1 MNLFRQQ
8 KFSIRKFNVGIFS
21 ALIATVTFISINPTT
36 ASAAEQNQP
45 AQNQP
50 AQPADANAQPNANA
64 GAQANP
70 AAQPA
75 APANQGQPAAQ
86 PANQGG
92 QANPAGGTAQPA
104 GGAAQP
110 AAGTA
115 QPAGQGNQADP
126 NNAAQAQPGNQAAPA
141 NQAGQGNNQA
151 TPANQTQ
158 PANAPAAA
166 QPAAP
171 VAANAQTQDPNAS
184 NTGEGSINTTLTF
197 DDPAIST
204 DENRQDP
211 TVTVTDK
218 VNGYSLINN
227 GKIGFVNSE
236 LRRSDMFDKNNPQNY
251 QARGNVA
258 ALGRVNANDSTDHGN
273 FNGISK
279 TVNVKP
285 DSELIINFTTMQTNS
300 KQGATN
306 LVIKDAKKNTELA
319 TVNVA
324 KTGTAHLFKVP
335 TDADRLDLQ
344 FIPDNTAVAD
354 ASRITT
360 NKDGYKYYSFIDNV
374 GLFSGSHLYVKNRDL
389 APKATNNK
397 EYTINTEIGNNG
409 NFGASLKSDQFKY
422 EVTLPQGVTYVN
434 DSLTTTFPNGNEDST
449 VLKNMTVNYDQNAN
463 KVTFTSQG
471 VTTAR
476 GTHTKEVLFPDKS
489 LKLSYKVNVAN
500 IDTPKNIDFNEKLTY
515 RTASDVVINNA
526 QPEVTLTAD
535 PFSVAVEMNKDAL
548 QQQVNS
554 QVDNSHYTT
563 ASIAEYNK
571 LKQQAD
577 TILNEDANHVET
589 ANRASQTDIDGL
601 VTKLQA
607 ALIDNQAAIAEL
619 DAKAQEKVTAA
630 QQSKKVT
637 QDEVAALVTKIN
649 NDKNNAIAE
658 INKQTTSQGVTT
670 EKDNGI
676 AVLEQDVITP
686 TVKPQA
692 KQDIIQAVTTRKQQI
707 KKSNASLQDEKDVA
721 NDKIGKIETKAIKD
735 IGAATT
741 NAQVEAI
748 KTKAINDINQTTPAT
763 TAKAAALEEFDEVVQ
778 AQIDQAPLNP
788 DTTNEEVAE
797 AIERINAAKVSGVKA
812 IETTMTAQD
821 LERVKNEEI
830 SKIENITDS
839 TQTKMDAYNEV
850 KQAATAR
857 KAQNATVSNATN
869 EEVAEADAAVE
880 AAQKQGLHDIQVVK
894 SKQEVADTK
903 SKVLDKINAIQTQA
917 KVKPAA
923 DTEVENAYNTRKQE
937 IQNSNASTTEEKQA
951 AYTELDTK
959 KQEARTNLDTA
970 NSNSEVATAKD
981 NGIAAINQVQAA
993 TTKKSDAKAEIAQKA
1008 SERKTAIEAMND
1020 STTEEQQAAK
1030 DKVDQAVVTANADID
1045 NAAAN
1050 ADIDNAAANADVDNA
1065 KTTNE
1070 ATIAAITPDANVK
1083 PAAKQA
1089 IADKVQAQETA
1100 INANNGS
1107 TTEEKEAAKQQVQT
1121 EKTTAD
1127 TAIDGAHSNAEVE
1140 AAKNAEIAKIEAIQ
1154 PATTTKD
1161 DAKQAI
1167 ATKANERK
1175 TAIAQTQ
1182 DITAEEIAAAN
1193 ADVDNAVTQAN
1204 SNIEAANSQNDV
1216 DQAKT
1221 TGETSIDQVTP
1232 TVNKKVTARN
1242 EITAILNNKLQE
1254 IQATPDATDEEKQ
1267 AADAEANTE
1276 NGKANQAISAAITN
1290 AQVDEAKAN
1299 AEAAINAVTPKVVKK
1314 QAAKDEIDQLQA
1326 TQTNVINND
1335 QNATTEEK
1343 EAAIQQLAT
1352 AVTDAKNNI
1361 TAATDDNGVDQAKD
1375 AGKNSIQSTQ
1385 PATAVKLNAKNDVD
1399 QAVTTQNQAIDN
1411 TTGATTE
1418 EKNAAKD
1425 LVLKAKEKAYLD
1437 ILNAQTTN
1445 DVTQIKDQA
1454 VTDIQGITADTTIK
1468 DVAKDELATKANE
1481 QKALIAQTADA
1492 TTEEKEQANQQVDAQ
1507 LTQGNQNIENAQS
1520 IDDVNTAKENA
1531 IQAIDPIQAS
1541 TDVKTNARAELLTE
1555 MQNKITEILS
1565 DNTTTNEEKGKDIEP
1580 VRATYEEGLNNIN
1593 TANTTGDVT
1602 TAKDTAVQKVQ
1613 QLHANPVKKPA
1624 GKTALDQAA
1633 ADRKTQIEQTPNAS
1647 QQEINDA
1654 KQEVDAA
1661 LNQAKTNVDQSSTNE
1676 YVDNAVKEG
1685 KAKINAVKTFSEY
1698 KKDALAKIADAYNAK
1713 VNEADN
1719 SNASTSSEIAEAKQK
1734 LAELKQT
1741 ADQNVNQATSK
1752 DDIEVQIHNDLDN
1765 INDYTI
1771 PTGKKESAT
1780 TDLYAY
1786 ADQKKNNISAD
1797 TNATQDE
1804 KQQAIKQVDQNVQTA
1819 LESINNGVDNGDVD
1833 DALTQG
1839 KAAIDAI
1846 QVDATV
1852 KPKANQ
1858 AIEVKA
1864 EDTKESIDQSDQL
1877 TAEEKTEALAMI
1889 KQITDQAKQGI
1900 TDATTT
1906 AEVEKAKAQGL
1917 EAFDNIQI
1925 DSTEKQKAIEELE
1938 TALDQ
1943 IEAGVNVDAD
1953 ATTEEKEAFTN
1964 ALEDIL
1970 SKATEDISDQTTNA
1984 EIATVKNSA
1993 LEQLKAQRI
2002 NPEVKKNA
2010 LEAIREVVNK
2020 QIEIIKNA
2028 DADASAKEIA
2038 RTDLGRYFDRFAD
2051 KLDKTQTNA
2060 EVAELQNVTIPAIEA
2075 IVPQN
2080 DPDANDTNNGIDN
2093 NDATANSNANATPEN
2108 TGQPNVSETTDNGK
2122 ADASPTTPN
2131 NSDAATGETTA
2142 TSATDDANDKPQANN
2157 NSSVDA
2163 STNSPTMDNDVT
2175 SKPEVESTNNGTTDK
2190 PVTETDNA
2198 TPAES
2203 TTNNNSTTTATNE
2216 NAPTGSTATAPTT
2229 ASTEAASSADS
2240 KDNAS
2245 VNDSKQNAEVN
2256 NSAESQSTNGKVAQP
2271 KSENK
2276 AKAEKDGRDSTN
2288 QSMVESTT
2296 ETLPSADITEPNVPS
2311 NTSKDKEESTTNQTD
2326 AGQLKSETN
2335 VASNEADKS
2344 PSKADTEVSN
2354 KPSTSASS
2362 EAKDKMTSTNV
2373 SQKDDTATADTND
2386 TQTSVGPVAN
2396 NKAKDMQTNDTQK
2409 SVGSVANNKA
2419 TQNDGANASPATVSN
2434 GSNSANQDMLN
2445 VTKPEENKV
2454 KTKSAQQG
2462 KVNKPKQ
2469 QAKTLPDTG
2478 MSHNDDLPYAELALG
2493 AGMAFLIRRFT
2504 KKDQQTEE

>member
-21 ALIATVTFISINPTT
+21 ALIATVTFISTNPTT

-50 AQPADANAQPNANA
+50 AQPADANTQPNANA

-70 AAQPA
+70 TAQPA

-92 QANPAGGTAQPA
+92 QANPAGG
-104 GGAAQP
+104 AAQP
-110 AAGTA
+110 NT

-151 TPANQTQ
+151 TPNNNATPANQTQ

-166 QPAAP
+166 QP
-171 VAANAQTQDPNAS
+171 AANAQTQDPNAS

-397 EYTINTEIGNNG
+397 EFTINTEIGNNG
-409 NFGASLKSDQFKY
+409 NFGASLKADQFKY

-577 TILNEDANHVET
+577 NILNEDANHVET
-589 ANRASQTDIDGL
+589 ANRASQAAIDGL

-735 IGAATT
+735 IDAATT

-748 KTKAINDINQTTPAT
+748 KTKAINDINQTALAT

-797 AIERINAAKVSGVKA
+797 AIERINAAKVSDVKA
-812 IETTMTAQD
+812 IEATTTAQD

-839 TQTKMDAYNEV
+839 TQTKMDAYNDV

-959 KQEARTNLDTA
+959 KQEARTNLDAA
-970 NSNSEVATAKD
+970 NTNSDVTTAKD
-981 NGIAAINQVQAA
+981 NSIAAINQVQAA

-1030 DKVDQAVVTANADID
+1030 DKVDQAVVTANTDID

-1050 ADIDNAAANADVDNA
+1050 TDVDNA

-1083 PAAKQA
+1083 PTAKQA

-1100 INANNGS
+1100 IDAYNGA
-1107 TTEEKEAAKQQVQT
+1107 TTEEKAAAKQQVQT

-1127 TAIDGAHSNAEVE
+1127 AAIDGAHSNAEVE

-1167 ATKANERK
+1167 TTKANERK
-1175 TAIAQTQ
+1175 AAIAQTQ

-1232 TVNKKVTARN
+1232 TVNKKATARN
-1242 EITAILNNKLQE
+1242 EITTILNNKLQA

-1276 NGKANQAISAAITN
+1276 NGKANQAISAATTN

-1299 AEAAINAVTPKVVKK
+1299 AEVAINAVTPKVVKK
-1314 QAAKDEIDQLQA
+1314 QAAKDEIDQLQVA
-1326 TQTNVINND
+1326 QTSVINND
-1335 QNATTEEK
+1335 QNATNEEK

-1385 PATAVKLNAKNDVD
+1385 PATAVKSNAKNEVD

-1425 LVLKAKEKAYLD
+1425 LVLKAKEKAYQD

-1454 VTDIQGITADTTIK
+1454 VADVQGITADTTIK

-1520 IDDVNTAKENA
+1520 IDDVNTAKDNA

-1654 KQEVDAA
+1654 KQEVDAT

-1698 KKDALAKIADAYNAK
+1698 KKDALAKIEAAYNSK

-1771 PTGKKESAT
+1771 PTGKKETAT

-1797 TNATQDE
+1797 TNVTQDE

-1858 AIEVKA
+1858 AIEAKA
-1864 EDTKESIDQSDQL
+1864 EDTKESIDHSDQL

-1889 KQITDQAKQGI
+1889 KQITDQAKKGI
-1900 TDATTT
+1900 NDATTT

-2028 DADASAKEIA
+2028 DASAKEIA

-2051 KLDKTQTNA
+2051 NLDKTQTNA

-2080 DPDANDTNNGIDN
+2080 DPDANDTNNGTDN

-2142 TSATDDANDKPQANN
+2142 TSTNNPSTDDANNKPTANN

-2163 STNSPTMDNDVT
+2163 STDNSATGNGTID
-2175 SKPEVESTNNGTTDK
+2175 KPEVESTNNGTTDK
-2190 PVTETDNA
+2190 PATETDNV

-2203 TTNNNSTTTATNE
+2203 TTNNNSTTATNE

-2240 KDNAS
+2240 KDNAF

-2256 NSAESQSTNGKVAQP
+2256 NSAESQSTNGMVVQP

-2296 ETLPSADITEPNVPS
+2296 ETLPSADITEPKVPS

-2326 AGQLKSETN
+2326 AGHLKSETN
-2335 VASNEADKS
+2335 VASNEVDKS
-2344 PSKADTEVSN
+2344 EGNVDTDVSN
-2354 KPSTSASS
+2354 KPSTSKPS
-2362 EAKDKMTSTNV
+2362 EAKDKATSTED
-2373 SQKDDTATADTND
+2373 SQKADMATADT
-2386 TQTSVGPVAN
+2386 
-2396 NKAKDMQTNDTQK
+2396 KDNQAAIGATAD
-2409 SVGSVANNKA
+2409 VNNKA

-2434 GSNSANQDMLN
+2434 GSNSTNQDMLN
-2445 VTKPEENKV
+2445 VTKTEENKANV
-2454 KTKSAQQG
+2454 KSAQQG

>member
-1 MNLFRQQ
+1 
-8 KFSIRKFNVGIFS
+8 
-21 ALIATVTFISINPTT
+21 
-36 ASAAEQNQP
+36 
-45 AQNQP
+45 
-50 AQPADANAQPNANA
+50 
-64 GAQANP
+64 
-70 AAQPA
+70 
-75 APANQGQPAAQ
+75 
-86 PANQGG
+86 
-92 QANPAGGTAQPA
+92 
-104 GGAAQP
+104 
-110 AAGTA
+110 
-115 QPAGQGNQADP
+115 
-126 NNAAQAQPGNQAAPA
+126 
-141 NQAGQGNNQA
+141 
-151 TPANQTQ
+151 
-158 PANAPAAA
+158 
-166 QPAAP
+166 
-171 VAANAQTQDPNAS
+171 
-184 NTGEGSINTTLTF
+184 
-197 DDPAIST
+197 
-204 DENRQDP
+204 
-211 TVTVTDK
+211 
-218 VNGYSLINN
+218 
-227 GKIGFVNSE
+227 
-236 LRRSDMFDKNNPQNY
+236 
-251 QARGNVA
+251 
-258 ALGRVNANDSTDHGN
+258 
-273 FNGISK
+273 
-279 TVNVKP
+279 
-285 DSELIINFTTMQTNS
+285 
-300 KQGATN
+300 
-306 LVIKDAKKNTELA
+306 
-319 TVNVA
+319 
-324 KTGTAHLFKVP
+324 
-335 TDADRLDLQ
+335 
-344 FIPDNTAVAD
+344 
-354 ASRITT
+354 
-360 NKDGYKYYSFIDNV
+360 
-374 GLFSGSHLYVKNRDL
+374 
-389 APKATNNK
+389 
-397 EYTINTEIGNNG
+397 
-409 NFGASLKSDQFKY
+409 
-422 EVTLPQGVTYVN
+422 
-434 DSLTTTFPNGNEDST
+434 
-449 VLKNMTVNYDQNAN
+449 
-463 KVTFTSQG
+463 
-471 VTTAR
+471 
-476 GTHTKEVLFPDKS
+476 PDKS

-589 ANRASQTDIDGL
+589 ANRASQADIDGL

-735 IGAATT
+735 IDAATT

-748 KTKAINDINQTTPAT
+748 KTKAINDINQTAPAT

-812 IETTMTAQD
+812 IEATTTAQD

-830 SKIENITDS
+830 FKIENITDS
-839 TQTKMDAYNEV
+839 TQTKMDAYKEV

-857 KAQNATVSNATN
+857 KAQNATVSNATD
-869 EEVAEADAAVE
+869 EEVAEANAAVDAAQTE
-880 AAQKQGLHDIQVVK
+880 GLHDIQVVK
-894 SKQEVADTK
+894 SQQEVADTK
-903 SKVLDKINAIQTQA
+903 AKVLDKINAIQTQA
-917 KVKPAA
+917 RVKPAA

-937 IQNSNASTTEEKQA
+937 IQNSNASTTEEKEA
-951 AYTELDTK
+951 AYTELDAK
-959 KQEARTNLDTA
+959 KQEARTNLDAA
-970 NSNSEVATAKD
+970 NTNSAVTTAKD
-981 NGIAAINQVQAA
+981 NSIAAINQVQAA

-1008 SERKTAIEAMND
+1008 SERKTAIEAMNA

-1030 DKVDQAVVTANADID
+1030 EKVDQAVLSANADID

-1050 ADIDNAAANADVDNA
+1050 TDVDNV

-1083 PAAKQA
+1083 PTAKQA

-1100 INANNGS
+1100 IDANNGA
-1107 TTEEKEAAKQQVQT
+1107 TTEEKAAAKQQVQT

-1193 ADVDNAVTQAN
+1193 VNVDNAVTEAN

-1221 TGETSIDQVTP
+1221 TGENSIDQVTP
-1232 TVNKKVTARN
+1232 TVNKKATARN

-1276 NGKANQAISAAITN
+1276 NGKANQAISAATTN

-1314 QAAKDEIDQLQA
+1314 KAAKDEIDQLQA

-1385 PATAVKLNAKNDVD
+1385 PATAVKSNAKNDVD

-1425 LVLKAKEKAYLD
+1425 LVLKAKEKAYQD

-1454 VTDIQGITADTTIK
+1454 VADIQGITADTTIK

-1520 IDDVNTAKENA
+1520 IDDVNTAKDNA

-1555 MQNKITEILS
+1555 MQNKITEIL
-1565 DNTTTNEEKGKDIEP
+1565 NNNETTNEEKGNDIGP
-1580 VRATYEEGLNNIN
+1580 VRAAYEEGLNNIN
-1593 TANTTGDVT
+1593 AATTTGDVT

-1624 GKTALDQAA
+1624 GKKELDQAA
-1633 ADRKTQIEQTPNAS
+1633 ADKKTQIEQTPNAS

-1654 KQEVDAA
+1654 KQEVDTE

-1917 EAFDNIQI
+1917 EAFDYIQI

-1943 IEAGVNVDAD
+1943 IEAGVNVNAD

-2020 QIEIIKNA
+2020 QIEIIKN
-2028 DADASAKEIA
+2028 ADASAKEIA

-2256 NSAESQSTNGKVAQP
+2256 NSAESQSTNDKVAQP

-2344 PSKADTEVSN
+2344 PSKAVTEVSN

-2386 TQTSVGPVAN
+2386 TQ
-2396 NKAKDMQTNDTQK
+2396 K
-2409 SVGSVANNKA
+2409 SVGSAANNKA

-2445 VTKPEENKV
+2445 VTKPEENKA
-2454 KTKSAQQG
+2454 KAKSAQQG

>member
-1 MNLFRQQ
+1 
-8 KFSIRKFNVGIFS
+8 
-21 ALIATVTFISINPTT
+21 
-36 ASAAEQNQP
+36 
-45 AQNQP
+45 
-50 AQPADANAQPNANA
+50 
-64 GAQANP
+64 
-70 AAQPA
+70 
-75 APANQGQPAAQ
+75 
-86 PANQGG
+86 
-92 QANPAGGTAQPA
+92 
-104 GGAAQP
+104 
-110 AAGTA
+110 
-115 QPAGQGNQADP
+115 
-126 NNAAQAQPGNQAAPA
+126 
-141 NQAGQGNNQA
+141 
-151 TPANQTQ
+151 
-158 PANAPAAA
+158 
-166 QPAAP
+166 
-171 VAANAQTQDPNAS
+171 
-184 NTGEGSINTTLTF
+184 
-197 DDPAIST
+197 
-204 DENRQDP
+204 
-211 TVTVTDK
+211 
-218 VNGYSLINN
+218 
-227 GKIGFVNSE
+227 
-236 LRRSDMFDKNNPQNY
+236 MFDKNNPQNY

-335 TDADRLDLQ
+335 TDADRLDLE

-409 NFGASLKSDQFKY
+409 NFGASLKADQFKY

-554 QVDNSHYTT
+554 QVDDSHYTT

-589 ANRASQTDIDGL
+589 ANRASQADIDGL

-607 ALIDNQAAIAEL
+607 ALIDNQAAISEL

-658 INKQTTSQGVTT
+658 INKQTTAQGVTT

-735 IGAATT
+735 IDAATT

-748 KTKAINDINQTTPAT
+748 KTKAINDINQTAPAT

-812 IETTMTAQD
+812 IEATTTAQD
-821 LERVKNEEI
+821 LDRVKNEEI
-830 SKIENITDS
+830 FKIENITDS

-857 KAQNATVSNATN
+857 KAQNATVSNATD
-869 EEVAEADAAVE
+869 EEVAEADAAVD
-880 AAQKQGLHDIQVVK
+880 AAQTEGLHDIQVVK

-903 SKVLDKINAIQTQA
+903 AKVLDKINAIQTQA
-917 KVKPAA
+917 RVKPAA
-923 DTEVENAYNTRKQE
+923 DREVDNAYNTRKQE
-937 IQNSNASTTEEKQA
+937 IQNSNTSTTEEKEA
-951 AYTELDTK
+951 AYTQLDAK
-959 KQEARTNLDTA
+959 KQEARTNLDAA
-970 NSNSEVATAKD
+970 NTNSAVTTAKD

-1030 DKVDQAVVTANADID
+1030 DKVDQAVVNANADID

-1050 ADIDNAAANADVDNA
+1050 NDVDNA

-1083 PAAKQA
+1083 PQAKQA

-1100 INANNGS
+1100 IDANNGA
-1107 TTEEKEAAKQQVQT
+1107 TTEEKTAAKQQVQT

-1175 TAIAQTQ
+1175 AAIAQTQ
-1182 DITAEEIAAAN
+1182 EITAEEIAAAN
-1193 ADVDNAVTQAN
+1193 ANVDNAVTEAN
-1204 SNIEAANSQNDV
+1204 NHIETANSQNEV

-1221 TGETSIDQVTP
+1221 TGEASIDQVTP
-1232 TVNKKVTARN
+1232 TVNKKATARN
-1242 EITAILNNKLQE
+1242 EITTILNNKLQA

-1267 AADAEANTE
+1267 AA
-1276 NGKANQAISAAITN
+1276 
-1290 AQVDEAKAN
+1290 
-1299 AEAAINAVTPKVVKK
+1299 
-1314 QAAKDEIDQLQA
+1314 KDEIDQLQA
-1326 TQTNVINND
+1326 AQTAVINND
-1335 QNATTEEK
+1335 QNATNEEK

-1361 TAATDDNGVDQAKD
+1361 TAATDNNGVDTAKD

-1385 PATAVKLNAKNDVD
+1385 PATAVKSNAKNEVD

-1425 LVLKAKEKAYLD
+1425 LVSKAKEKAYQD

-1454 VTDIQGITADTTIK
+1454 VADIQGITADTTIK
-1468 DVAKDELATKANE
+1468 DVAKDELATKAKE

-1507 LTQGNQNIENAQS
+1507 LTQGNQNIENAKS
-1520 IDDVNTAKENA
+1520 IDDVNTAKDNA

-1541 TDVKTNARAELLTE
+1541 TDVKTNARAELLNE
-1555 MQNKITEILS
+1555 MQNKITEILN

-1580 VRATYEEGLNNIN
+1580 VRAAYEEGLNNIN
-1593 TANTTGDVT
+1593 AATTTGDVT

-1624 GKTALDQAA
+1624 GKTELDQAA
-1633 ADRKTQIEQTPNAS
+1633 ADKKTQIEQTPNAS

-1661 LNQAKTNVDQSSTNE
+1661 LNQAKTNIDQSSTNE

-1786 ADQKKNNISAD
+1786 ADQKKNNILAD

-1819 LESINNGVDNGDVD
+1819 LESINNGVDNSDVE

-1839 KAAIDAI
+1839 KATIDAV

-1858 AIEVKA
+1858 AIDAKA
-1864 EDTKESIDQSDQL
+1864 QETKESIDQSDQL
-1877 TAEEKTEALAMI
+1877 AAEEKTAALATI

-2002 NPEVKKNA
+2002 NPVVKKNA

-2020 QIEIIKNA
+2020 QIEIIENA

-2051 KLDKTQTNA
+2051 KLDKTQTNT
-2060 EVAELQNVTIPAIEA
+2060 EVDELQNVTIPAIEA
-2075 IVPQN
+2075 IVPQK
-2080 DPDANDTNNGIDN
+2080 DPNANDTNSGSDN

-2108 TGQPNVSETTDNGK
+2108 TGQPNVTESTDNAN
-2122 ADASPTTPN
+2122 ADTSSTTTN
-2131 NSDAATGETTA
+2131 NHNDAATGGTTA
-2142 TSATDDANDKPQANN
+2142 TSTDNSATGNGTSDK
-2157 NSSVDA
+2157 S
-2163 STNSPTMDNDVT
+2163 
-2175 SKPEVESTNNGTTDK
+2175 EVESTNNGTTDK
-2190 PVTETDNA
+2190 SATETDNA

-2203 TTNNNSTTTATNE
+2203 ARNNNSTTATNE
-2216 NAPTGSTATAPTT
+2216 NAPTGSTATVPTT
-2229 ASTEAASSADS
+2229 NASTGAASSADS

-2276 AKAEKDGRDSTN
+2276 AKDEKDGRDSTN

-2296 ETLPSADITEPNVPS
+2296 ETLPSADITEPKVPS
-2311 NTSKDKEESTTNQTD
+2311 NTEKDKKESTTNQTD

-2344 PSKADTEVSN
+2344 EGNVDTDVSN
-2354 KPSTSASS
+2354 KPSTSKPS
-2362 EAKDKMTSTNV
+2362 EAKDKATSTED
-2373 SQKDDTATADTND
+2373 SQKADMATSDKKDNQAAIGATAD
-2386 TQTSVGPVAN
+2386 V
-2396 NKAKDMQTNDTQK
+2396 
-2409 SVGSVANNKA
+2409 NNKA

-2434 GSNSANQDMLN
+2434 GSNSANQDMLK
-2445 VTKPEENKV
+2445 VTNTDKHQAKA
-2454 KTKSAQQG
+2454 TSAQQG
-2462 KVNKPKQ
+2462 KENKAKQ

-2478 MSHNDDLPYAELALG
+2478 MSHNDDLPYVELALG

>member
-21 ALIATVTFISINPTT
+21 ALIATVTFISTNPTT

-45 AQNQP
+45 ALNQP
-50 AQPADANAQPNANA
+50 AQPADANTQPNANA

-92 QANPAGGTAQPA
+92 QANPAGG
-104 GGAAQP
+104 AAQP
-110 AAGTA
+110 NT

-151 TPANQTQ
+151 TPNNNATPANQTQ
-158 PANAPAAA
+158 PANAPAAV

-171 VAANAQTQDPNAS
+171 VAANVQTQDPNAS

-251 QARGNVA
+251 QAKGNVA

-409 NFGASLKSDQFKY
+409 NFGASLKADQFKY

-489 LKLSYKVNVAN
+489 LKLSYKVNVTN

-589 ANRASQTDIDGL
+589 ANRASQADIDGL
-601 VTKLQA
+601 VNKLQA

-658 INKQTTSQGVTT
+658 INKQTTAQGVTT

-735 IGAATT
+735 IDAATT
-741 NAQVEAI
+741 NAQVEVI
-748 KTKAINDINQTTPAT
+748 KTKAINDINQTAPSTS
-763 TAKAAALEEFDEVVQ
+763 AKAAALEEFDEVVQ

-812 IETTMTAQD
+812 IEATTTAQD

-830 SKIENITDS
+830 FKIENITDS
-839 TQTKMDAYNEV
+839 TQTKMGAYKEV

-857 KAQNATVSNATN
+857 KTQNATVSNATD
-869 EEVAEADAAVE
+869 EEVAEADAAVD
-880 AAQKQGLHDIQVVK
+880 AAQKEGLHDIQVVK
-894 SKQEVADTK
+894 SQQEVAETK
-903 SKVLDKINAIQTQA
+903 TKVLDKINAIQTQA
-917 KVKPAA
+917 RVKPAA
-923 DTEVENAYNTRKQE
+923 DAAVENAYNTRKQE
-937 IQNSNASTTEEKQA
+937 IQNSNASTTEEKEA
-951 AYTELDTK
+951 AYAELDAK
-959 KQEARTNLDTA
+959 KQEARTNIDAA
-970 NSNSEVATAKD
+970 NSNSDLATAKD
-981 NGIAAINQVQAA
+981 NAIAAINQVQAA
-993 TTKKSDAKAEIAQKA
+993 TTKKADAKAEIAQKA
-1008 SERKTAIEAMND
+1008 SERKTAIEAMNA

-1050 ADIDNAAANADVDNA
+1050 TDVDNA

-1083 PAAKQA
+1083 PTAKQA

-1100 INANNGS
+1100 IDANNGA
-1107 TTEEKEAAKQQVQT
+1107 TTEEKTAAKQQVQT

-1127 TAIDGAHSNAEVE
+1127 AAIDGAHSNAEVE

-1193 ADVDNAVTQAN
+1193 ADVDNAATQAN

-1221 TGETSIDQVTP
+1221 NGETSIDQVTP
-1232 TVNKKVTARN
+1232 TVNKKATARN
-1242 EITAILNNKLQE
+1242 EITTVLNNKLQE

-1267 AADAEANTE
+1267 AAETEANTE
-1276 NGKANQAISAAITN
+1276 NAKANQVITAATTN
-1290 AQVDEAKAN
+1290 AEVDEAKTN
-1299 AEAAINAVTPKVVKK
+1299 AETAINAVTPKVMKK

-1326 TQTNVINND
+1326 AQTAVINND
-1335 QNATTEEK
+1335 QNATNEEK

-1385 PATAVKLNAKNDVD
+1385 PATAVKSNAKNDVD
-1399 QAVTTQNQAIDN
+1399 QAVTAQNQAIDN

-1425 LVLKAKEKAYLD
+1425 LVSKAKEKAYQD

-1454 VTDIQGITADTTIK
+1454 VADIQGITADTTIK
-1468 DVAKDELATKANE
+1468 DVAKDELATKAND
-1481 QKALIAQTADA
+1481 QKAQIAQAADA

-1520 IDDVNTAKENA
+1520 IDDVNTAKDNA
-1531 IQAIDPIQAS
+1531 IQAIDPIQAA
-1541 TDVKTNARAELLTE
+1541 TDVKTNARAELLNE

-1580 VRATYEEGLNNIN
+1580 VRAAYEEGLNNIN
-1593 TANTTGDVT
+1593 AANTTGDVS

-1624 GKTALDQAA
+1624 GKTELDQVAT
-1633 ADRKTQIEQTPNAS
+1633 DKKTQIEQTPNAS

-1698 KKDALAKIADAYNAK
+1698 KKDALAKIEAAYNSK

-1804 KQQAIKQVDQNVQTA
+1804 KQQAINQVNQNVQTA

-1839 KAAIDAI
+1839 KAAIDAV

-1858 AIEVKA
+1858 AIDAKA
-1864 EDTKESIDQSDQL
+1864 EDTKDSIEHSDQL
-1877 TAEEKTEALAMI
+1877 TSEEKAEALATI
-1889 KQITDQAKQGI
+1889 KQITDQAKKGI

-1925 DSTEKQKAIEELE
+1925 DSTHKQQAIEELE
-1938 TALDQ
+1938 TALDK
-1943 IEAGVNVDAD
+1943 IEANVNANTD
-1953 ATTEEKEAFTN
+1953 ATIEEKEAFTN
-1964 ALEDIL
+1964 TLEDIL

-1984 EIATVKNSA
+1984 EIETVKNNA
-1993 LEQLKAQRI
+1993 LEKLKGQQI
-2002 NPEVKKNA
+2002 NPEAKKNA
-2010 LEAIREVVNK
+2010 LKEIENAVNK
-2020 QIEIIKNA
+2020 QKETINNA
-2028 DADASAKEIA
+2028 DANKAAKETA
-2038 RTDLGRYFDRFAD
+2038 LNDLSRSHDRFVED
-2051 KLDKTQTNA
+2051 LVKVQSNA

-2080 DPDANDTNNGIDN
+2080 DPDANDTNNGTDN
-2093 NDATANSNANATPEN
+2093 NDATANSNATPEN

-2122 ADASPTTPN
+2122 ADASPTTSN

-2142 TSATDDANDKPQANN
+2142 TSATDDANDKPQANS

-2203 TTNNNSTTTATNE
+2203 TINNNSTTTATNE

-2276 AKAEKDGRDSTN
+2276 AKAEKDDRDSTN

-2311 NTSKDKEESTTNQTD
+2311 NTSKDKEESTSNQTD

-2335 VASNEADKS
+2335 VASNETDKS
-2344 PSKADTEVSN
+2344 PS
-2354 KPSTSASS
+2354 
-2362 EAKDKMTSTNV
+2362 
-2373 SQKDDTATADTND
+2373 
-2386 TQTSVGPVAN
+2386 
-2396 NKAKDMQTNDTQK
+2396 
-2409 SVGSVANNKA
+2409 
-2419 TQNDGANASPATVSN
+2419 
-2434 GSNSANQDMLN
+2434 
-2445 VTKPEENKV
+2445 
-2454 KTKSAQQG
+2454 
-2462 KVNKPKQ
+2462 
-2469 QAKTLPDTG
+2469 
-2478 MSHNDDLPYAELALG
+2478 
-2493 AGMAFLIRRFT
+2493 
-2504 KKDQQTEE
+2504 

>member
-21 ALIATVTFISINPTT
+21 ALIATVTFISTNPTT

-50 AQPADANAQPNANA
+50 AQPADANTQPNANA

-92 QANPAGGTAQPA
+92 QANPAGG
-104 GGAAQP
+104 AAQP
-110 AAGTA
+110 NT

-151 TPANQTQ
+151 TPNNNATPANQTQ
-158 PANAPAAA
+158 PANAPAAV

-251 QARGNVA
+251 QAKGNVA

-306 LVIKDAKKNTELA
+306 LVIKDTKKNTELA

-354 ASRITT
+354 TSRITT

-409 NFGASLKSDQFKY
+409 NFGASLKADQFKY

-589 ANRASQTDIDGL
+589 ANRASQADIDGL

-735 IGAATT
+735 IDAATT

-748 KTKAINDINQTTPAT
+748 KTKAINDINQTAPAT

-812 IETTMTAQD
+812 IEATTTAQD

-839 TQTKMDAYNEV
+839 TQTKMDAYNDV

-857 KAQNATVSNATN
+857 KTQNATVSNATN
-869 EEVAEADAAVE
+869 EEVAEADAAVD

-951 AYTELDTK
+951 AYTELDAK

-970 NSNSEVATAKD
+970 NTNSDVTTAKD

-1030 DKVDQAVVTANADID
+1030 DKVDQVVVT
-1045 NAAAN
+1045 AN

-1083 PAAKQA
+1083 PTAKQA

-1100 INANNGS
+1100 IDANNGS
-1107 TTEEKEAAKQQVQT
+1107 TTEEKTAAKQQVQT

-1127 TAIDGAHSNAEVE
+1127 AAIDAAHTNAEVE

-1161 DAKQAI
+1161 NAKEAI

-1204 SNIEAANSQNDV
+1204 NNIEAANSQNDV

-1232 TVNKKVTARN
+1232 TVNKKATARN
-1242 EITAILNNKLQE
+1242 EITTILNNKLQA
-1254 IQATPDATDEEKQ
+1254 IQAIAAAT
-1267 AADAEANTE
+1267 
-1276 NGKANQAISAAITN
+1276 TN
-1290 AQVDEAKAN
+1290 ADVDEAKAN

-1335 QNATTEEK
+1335 QNATNEEK

-1385 PATAVKLNAKNDVD
+1385 PATAVKSNAKNDVD

-1425 LVLKAKEKAYLD
+1425 LVLKAKEKAYQD

-1454 VTDIQGITADTTIK
+1454 VADIQGITADTTIK

-1771 PTGKKESAT
+1771 PTGKKETAT

-2386 TQTSVGPVAN
+2386 TQTSVGPDAN
-2396 NKAKDMQTNDTQK
+2396 NKAMQN
-2409 SVGSVANNKA
+2409 G
-2419 TQNDGANASPATVSN
+2419 GANASSATVSN
-2434 GSNSANQDMLN
+2434 GSHSMHQDMLK
-2445 VTKPEENKV
+2445 VTNTDDHQA

>member
-50 AQPADANAQPNANA
+50 AQPADASAQPNANA

-70 AAQPA
+70 TAQPA

-92 QANPAGGTAQPA
+92 QANPAGG
-104 GGAAQP
+104 AAQP
-110 AAGTA
+110 AAGTT

-141 NQAGQGNNQA
+141 NQAGQGNNQATPNNNA

-204 DENRQDP
+204 NDNRQDP
-211 TVTVTDK
+211 TVTVTDH

-409 NFGASLKSDQFKY
+409 NFGASLKADQFKY

-554 QVDNSHYTT
+554 QVDDSHYTT

-589 ANRASQTDIDGL
+589 ANRASQADIDGL

-658 INKQTTSQGVTT
+658 INKQTTAQGVTT

-735 IGAATT
+735 IDATT

-748 KTKAINDINQTTPAT
+748 KTKAINDINQTAPAT

-812 IETTMTAQD
+812 IEATTTAQD

-830 SKIENITDS
+830 FKIENITDS
-839 TQTKMDAYNEV
+839 TQTKMDAYKEV

-857 KAQNATVSNATN
+857 KAQNATVSNATD
-869 EEVAEADAAVE
+869 EEVAEADAAVD
-880 AAQKQGLHDIQVVK
+880 AAQTEGLHDIQVVK
-894 SKQEVADTK
+894 SQQEVADTK
-903 SKVLDKINAIQTQA
+903 AKVLDKINAIQTQA
-917 KVKPAA
+917 RVKPAA

-981 NGIAAINQVQAA
+981 NSIAAINQVQAA

-1030 DKVDQAVVTANADID
+1030 DKVDQAVVNANADID

-1050 ADIDNAAANADVDNA
+1050 NDVDNA

-1083 PAAKQA
+1083 PQAKQA

-1100 INANNGS
+1100 IDANNGA
-1107 TTEEKEAAKQQVQT
+1107 TTEEKTAAKQQVQT

-1127 TAIDGAHSNAEVE
+1127 AAIDGAHSNAEVE

-1175 TAIAQTQ
+1175 AAIAQTQ
-1182 DITAEEIAAAN
+1182 EITAEEIAAAN
-1193 ADVDNAVTQAN
+1193 ANVDNAVTEAN
-1204 SNIEAANSQNDV
+1204 NHIETANSQNEV

-1221 TGETSIDQVTP
+1221 TGEASIDQVTP
-1232 TVNKKVTARN
+1232 TVNKKATARN
-1242 EITAILNNKLQE
+1242 EITTILNNKLQA

-1267 AADAEANTE
+1267 AAETEANTE
-1276 NGKANQAISAAITN
+1276 NAKANQAITAATTN
-1290 AQVDEAKAN
+1290 AEVDEAKTN
-1299 AEAAINAVTPKVVKK
+1299 AEAAINAVTPKVMKK

-1326 TQTNVINND
+1326 AQTAVINND
-1335 QNATTEEK
+1335 QNATNEEK

-1361 TAATDDNGVDQAKD
+1361 TAATDNNGVDTAKD

-1385 PATAVKLNAKNDVD
+1385 PATAVKSNAKNEVD

-1425 LVLKAKEKAYLD
+1425 LVSKAKEKAYQD

-1454 VTDIQGITADTTIK
+1454 VADIQGITADTTIK
-1468 DVAKDELATKANE
+1468 DVAKDELATKAKE

-1520 IDDVNTAKENA
+1520 IDDVNTAKDNA

-1541 TDVKTNARAELLTE
+1541 TDVKTNARAELLNE
-1555 MQNKITEILS
+1555 MQNKITEILN

-1580 VRATYEEGLNNIN
+1580 VRAAYEEGLNNIN
-1593 TANTTGDVT
+1593 AATTTGDVT

-1624 GKTALDQAA
+1624 GKTELDQAA
-1633 ADRKTQIEQTPNAS
+1633 ADKKTQIEQTPNAS

-1661 LNQAKTNVDQSSTNE
+1661 LNQAKTNIDQSSTNE

-1786 ADQKKNNISAD
+1786 ADQKKNNILAD

-1819 LESINNGVDNGDVD
+1819 LESINNGVDNSDVD

-1858 AIEVKA
+1858 AIDDKA
-1864 EDTKESIDQSDQL
+1864 QETKESIDQSDQL
-1877 TAEEKTEALAMI
+1877 TAEEKTAALATI

-1938 TALDQ
+1938 TSLDQ
-1943 IEAGVNVDAD
+1943 IEAGVNVNVD

-2002 NPEVKKNA
+2002 NPVVKKNA

-2060 EVAELQNVTIPAIEA
+2060 EVDELQNVTIPAIEA
-2075 IVPQN
+2075 IVPQK
-2080 DPDANDTNNGIDN
+2080 DPNANDTNSGSDN

-2108 TGQPNVSETTDNGK
+2108 TGQPNVTESTDNAN
-2122 ADASPTTPN
+2122 ADTSSTTTN
-2131 NSDAATGETTA
+2131 NQNDAATGGTTA
-2142 TSATDDANDKPQANN
+2142 TSTN

-2163 STNSPTMDNDVT
+2163 STDNSATG
-2175 SKPEVESTNNGTTDK
+2175 NGTTDK
-2190 PVTETDNA
+2190 PATETDNA
-2198 TPAES
+2198 TPAEG
-2203 TTNNNSTTTATNE
+2203 TRNNNGTATATNE

-2229 ASTEAASSADS
+2229 NASTGAASSADS

-2296 ETLPSADITEPNVPS
+2296 ETLPSADITGPKVPS
-2311 NTSKDKEESTTNQTD
+2311 NTEKDKEESTTNQTD

-2344 PSKADTEVSN
+2344 EGNVDTDVSN

-2362 EAKDKMTSTNV
+2362 EAKEKMTSINV

-2396 NKAKDMQTNDTQK
+2396 NKA
-2409 SVGSVANNKA
+2409 
-2419 TQNDGANASPATVSN
+2419 TQNDGTNASPATVSN

-2445 VTKPEENKV
+2445 VTNTEENKANA
-2454 KTKSAQQG
+2454 KSAQQG
-2462 KVNKPKQ
+2462 KVNKLKQ

>member
-1 MNLFRQQ
+1 
-8 KFSIRKFNVGIFS
+8 
-21 ALIATVTFISINPTT
+21 
-36 ASAAEQNQP
+36 
-45 AQNQP
+45 
-50 AQPADANAQPNANA
+50 
-64 GAQANP
+64 
-70 AAQPA
+70 
-75 APANQGQPAAQ
+75 
-86 PANQGG
+86 
-92 QANPAGGTAQPA
+92 
-104 GGAAQP
+104 
-110 AAGTA
+110 
-115 QPAGQGNQADP
+115 
-126 NNAAQAQPGNQAAPA
+126 
-141 NQAGQGNNQA
+141 
-151 TPANQTQ
+151 
-158 PANAPAAA
+158 
-166 QPAAP
+166 
-171 VAANAQTQDPNAS
+171 
-184 NTGEGSINTTLTF
+184 
-197 DDPAIST
+197 
-204 DENRQDP
+204 
-211 TVTVTDK
+211 
-218 VNGYSLINN
+218 
-227 GKIGFVNSE
+227 
-236 LRRSDMFDKNNPQNY
+236 MFDKNNPQNY

-335 TDADRLDLQ
+335 TDADRLDLE

-409 NFGASLKSDQFKY
+409 NFGASLKADQFKY

-554 QVDNSHYTT
+554 QVDDSHYTT

-589 ANRASQTDIDGL
+589 ANRASQADIDGL

-607 ALIDNQAAIAEL
+607 ALIDNQAAISEL

-658 INKQTTSQGVTT
+658 INKQTTAQGVTT

-735 IGAATT
+735 IDAATT

-748 KTKAINDINQTTPAT
+748 KTKAINDINQTAPAT

-812 IETTMTAQD
+812 IEATTTAQD
-821 LERVKNEEI
+821 LDRVKNEEI
-830 SKIENITDS
+830 FKIENITDS

-857 KAQNATVSNATN
+857 KAQNATVSNATD
-869 EEVAEADAAVE
+869 EEVAEADAAVD
-880 AAQKQGLHDIQVVK
+880 AAQTEGLHDIQVVK

-903 SKVLDKINAIQTQA
+903 AKVLDKINAIQTQA
-917 KVKPAA
+917 RVKPAA
-923 DTEVENAYNTRKQE
+923 DREVDNAYNTRKQE
-937 IQNSNASTTEEKQA
+937 IQNSNTSTTEEKEA
-951 AYTELDTK
+951 AYTQLDAK
-959 KQEARTNLDTA
+959 KQEARTNLDAA
-970 NSNSEVATAKD
+970 NTNSAVTTAKD

-1020 STTEEQQAAK
+1020 STTEEQQ
-1030 DKVDQAVVTANADID
+1030 
-1045 NAAAN
+1045 
-1050 ADIDNAAANADVDNA
+1050 
-1065 KTTNE
+1065 
-1070 ATIAAITPDANVK
+1070 
-1083 PAAKQA
+1083 
-1089 IADKVQAQETA
+1089 
-1100 INANNGS
+1100 
-1107 TTEEKEAAKQQVQT
+1107 AAKQQVQT

-1175 TAIAQTQ
+1175 AAIAQTQ
-1182 DITAEEIAAAN
+1182 EITAEEIAAAN
-1193 ADVDNAVTQAN
+1193 ANVDNAVTEAN
-1204 SNIEAANSQNDV
+1204 NHIETANSQNEV

-1221 TGETSIDQVTP
+1221 TGEASIDQVTP
-1232 TVNKKVTARN
+1232 TVNKKATARN
-1242 EITAILNNKLQE
+1242 EITTILNNKLQA

-1267 AADAEANTE
+1267 AAETEANTE
-1276 NGKANQAISAAITN
+1276 NAKANQAITAATTN
-1290 AQVDEAKAN
+1290 AEVDEAKTN
-1299 AEAAINAVTPKVVKK
+1299 AEAAINAVTPKVMKK

-1326 TQTNVINND
+1326 AQTAVINND
-1335 QNATTEEK
+1335 QNATNEEK

-1361 TAATDDNGVDQAKD
+1361 TAATDNNGVDTAKD

-1385 PATAVKLNAKNDVD
+1385 PATAVKSNAKNEVD

-1425 LVLKAKEKAYLD
+1425 LVSKAKEKAYQD

-1454 VTDIQGITADTTIK
+1454 VADIQGITADTTIK
-1468 DVAKDELATKANE
+1468 DVAKDELATKAKE

-1507 LTQGNQNIENAQS
+1507 LTQGNQNIENAKS
-1520 IDDVNTAKENA
+1520 IDDVNTAKDNA

-1541 TDVKTNARAELLTE
+1541 TDVKTNARAELLNE
-1555 MQNKITEILS
+1555 MQNKITEILN

-1580 VRATYEEGLNNIN
+1580 VRAAYEEGLNNIN
-1593 TANTTGDVT
+1593 AATTTGDVT

-1624 GKTALDQAA
+1624 GKTELDQAA
-1633 ADRKTQIEQTPNAS
+1633 ADKKTQIEQTPNAS

-1661 LNQAKTNVDQSSTNE
+1661 LNQAKTNIDQSSTNE

-1786 ADQKKNNISAD
+1786 ADQKKNNILAD

-1819 LESINNGVDNGDVD
+1819 LESINNGVDNSDVD

-1839 KAAIDAI
+1839 KATIDAV

-1858 AIEVKA
+1858 AIDAKA
-1864 EDTKESIDQSDQL
+1864 QETKESIDQSDQL
-1877 TAEEKTEALAMI
+1877 TAEEKTAALATI

-1970 SKATEDISDQTTNA
+1970 SKATEDISD
-1984 EIATVKNSA
+1984 
-1993 LEQLKAQRI
+1993 
-2002 NPEVKKNA
+2002 
-2010 LEAIREVVNK
+2010 
-2020 QIEIIKNA
+2020 
-2028 DADASAKEIA
+2028 
-2038 RTDLGRYFDRFAD
+2038 
-2051 KLDKTQTNA
+2051 
-2060 EVAELQNVTIPAIEA
+2060 
-2075 IVPQN
+2075 
-2080 DPDANDTNNGIDN
+2080 
-2093 NDATANSNANATPEN
+2093 
-2108 TGQPNVSETTDNGK
+2108 
-2122 ADASPTTPN
+2122 
-2131 NSDAATGETTA
+2131 
-2142 TSATDDANDKPQANN
+2142 
-2157 NSSVDA
+2157 
-2163 STNSPTMDNDVT
+2163 
-2175 SKPEVESTNNGTTDK
+2175 
-2190 PVTETDNA
+2190 
-2198 TPAES
+2198 
-2203 TTNNNSTTTATNE
+2203 
-2216 NAPTGSTATAPTT
+2216 
-2229 ASTEAASSADS
+2229 
-2240 KDNAS
+2240 
-2245 VNDSKQNAEVN
+2245 
-2256 NSAESQSTNGKVAQP
+2256 
-2271 KSENK
+2271 
-2276 AKAEKDGRDSTN
+2276 
-2288 QSMVESTT
+2288 
-2296 ETLPSADITEPNVPS
+2296 
-2311 NTSKDKEESTTNQTD
+2311 
-2326 AGQLKSETN
+2326 
-2335 VASNEADKS
+2335 
-2344 PSKADTEVSN
+2344 
-2354 KPSTSASS
+2354 
-2362 EAKDKMTSTNV
+2362 
-2373 SQKDDTATADTND
+2373 
-2386 TQTSVGPVAN
+2386 
-2396 NKAKDMQTNDTQK
+2396 
-2409 SVGSVANNKA
+2409 
-2419 TQNDGANASPATVSN
+2419 
-2434 GSNSANQDMLN
+2434 
-2445 VTKPEENKV
+2445 
-2454 KTKSAQQG
+2454 
-2462 KVNKPKQ
+2462 
-2469 QAKTLPDTG
+2469 
-2478 MSHNDDLPYAELALG
+2478 
-2493 AGMAFLIRRFT
+2493 
-2504 KKDQQTEE
+2504 

>member
-21 ALIATVTFISINPTT
+21 ALIATVTFISTNPTT

-50 AQPADANAQPNANA
+50 AQPADANTQPNANA

-86 PANQGG
+86 PA
-92 QANPAGGTAQPA
+92 
-104 GGAAQP
+104 
-110 AAGTA
+110 A

-151 TPANQTQ
+151 TPNNNATPANQTQ
-158 PANAPAAA
+158 PANAPAAV

-251 QARGNVA
+251 QAKGNVA

-409 NFGASLKSDQFKY
+409 NFGASLKADQFKY

-589 ANRASQTDIDGL
+589 ANRASQADIDGL

-619 DAKAQEKVTAA
+619 DTKAQEKVTAA

-692 KQDIIQAVTTRKQQI
+692 KQDIIQVVTTRKQQI

-735 IGAATT
+735 IDAATT

-812 IETTMTAQD
+812 IEATTTAQD

-869 EEVAEADAAVE
+869 EEVAEADAAVD

-937 IQNSNASTTEEKQA
+937 IQNSNASTTEEKEA
-951 AYTELDTK
+951 AYTELDAK
-959 KQEARTNLDTA
+959 KQEARTNLDAA
-970 NSNSEVATAKD
+970 NTNSDVTTAKD

-1050 ADIDNAAANADVDNA
+1050 ADVDNA

-1100 INANNGS
+1100 IDANNGS

-1121 EKTTAD
+1121 EKTAAD
-1127 TAIDGAHSNAEVE
+1127 AAIDAAHSNAEVE

-1161 DAKQAI
+1161 NAKEAI

-1204 SNIEAANSQNDV
+1204 SNIEAANSQ
-1216 DQAKT
+1216 
-1221 TGETSIDQVTP
+1221 
-1232 TVNKKVTARN
+1232 
-1242 EITAILNNKLQE
+1242 
-1254 IQATPDATDEEKQ
+1254 
-1267 AADAEANTE
+1267 
-1276 NGKANQAISAAITN
+1276 
-1290 AQVDEAKAN
+1290 
-1299 AEAAINAVTPKVVKK
+1299 
-1314 QAAKDEIDQLQA
+1314 
-1326 TQTNVINND
+1326 
-1335 QNATTEEK
+1335 
-1343 EAAIQQLAT
+1343 
-1352 AVTDAKNNI
+1352 
-1361 TAATDDNGVDQAKD
+1361 
-1375 AGKNSIQSTQ
+1375 
-1385 PATAVKLNAKNDVD
+1385 NDVD

-1771 PTGKKESAT
+1771 PTGKKETAT

-2409 SVGSVANNKA
+2409 SVGSAANNKA

-2445 VTKPEENKV
+2445 VTKPEENKANA
-2454 KTKSAQQG
+2454 KSAQQG
-2462 KVNKPKQ
+2462 KVNKAKQ

>member
-21 ALIATVTFISINPTT
+21 ALIATVTFISTNPTT

-50 AQPADANAQPNANA
+50 AQPADANTQPNANA

-75 APANQGQPAAQ
+75 
-86 PANQGG
+86 NQGG
-92 QANPAGGTAQPA
+92 QANPAGGA
-104 GGAAQP
+104 
-110 AAGTA
+110 A

-141 NQAGQGNNQA
+141 NQAGQGNNQATPNNNA

-251 QARGNVA
+251 QAKGNVA

-273 FNGISK
+273 FNGITK

-409 NFGASLKSDQFKY
+409 NFGASLKADQFKY

-449 VLKNMTVNYDQNAN
+449 VLKNMTVNYDQTAN

-589 ANRASQTDIDGL
+589 ANRASQADIDGL

-619 DAKAQEKVTAA
+619 DTKAQEKVTAA

-735 IGAATT
+735 IDAATTNAATT

-812 IETTMTAQD
+812 IEATTTAQD

-830 SKIENITDS
+830 FKIENITDS
-839 TQTKMDAYNEV
+839 TQTKMDAYKEV
-850 KQAATAR
+850 RQAATAR
-857 KAQNATVSNATN
+857 KAQNATVSNATD
-869 EEVAEADAAVE
+869 EEVAEANAAVDAAQTE
-880 AAQKQGLHDIQVVK
+880 GLHDIQVVK
-894 SKQEVADTK
+894 SQQEVADTK
-903 SKVLDKINAIQTQA
+903 AKVLDKINAIQTQA

-937 IQNSNASTTEEKQA
+937 IQNSNASTTEEKEA
-951 AYTELDTK
+951 AYTELDAK
-959 KQEARTNLDTA
+959 KQEARTNLDAA
-970 NSNSEVATAKD
+970 NTNSDVTTAKD

-1045 NAAAN
+1045 NATAN
-1050 ADIDNAAANADVDNA
+1050 TDVDNA

-1100 INANNGS
+1100 IDANNGS

-1121 EKTTAD
+1121 EKTAAD
-1127 TAIDGAHSNAEVE
+1127 AAIDAAHSNVEVE

-1161 DAKQAI
+1161 NAKQAI

-1232 TVNKKVTARN
+1232 TVNKKATARN

-1276 NGKANQAISAAITN
+1276 NGKANQAISAATTN

-1335 QNATTEEK
+1335 QNATNEEK

-1361 TAATDDNGVDQAKD
+1361 TAATDDNGVDTAKD

-1385 PATAVKLNAKNDVD
+1385 PATAVKSNAKNEVD

-1425 LVLKAKEKAYLD
+1425 LVLKAKEKAYQD

-1454 VTDIQGITADTTIK
+1454 VADIQGITADTTIK

-1520 IDDVNTAKENA
+1520 IDDVNTAKDNA

-1555 MQNKITEILS
+1555 MQNKITEIL
-1565 DNTTTNEEKGKDIEP
+1565 NNNETTNEEKGNDIGP
-1580 VRATYEEGLNNIN
+1580 VRAAYEEGLNNIN
-1593 TANTTGDVT
+1593 AATTTGDVT
-1602 TAKDTAVQKVQ
+1602 AAKDTAVQKVQ

-1624 GKTALDQAA
+1624 GKKELDQAA
-1633 ADRKTQIEQTPNAS
+1633 ADKKTQIEQTPNAS

-1654 KQEVDAA
+1654 KQEVDTE

-1698 KKDALAKIADAYNAK
+1698 KKDALAKIEDAYNAK

-1819 LESINNGVDNGDVD
+1819 LENINNGVDNGDVD

-1839 KAAIDAI
+1839 KAAIDTI

-1858 AIEVKA
+1858 AIEAKA
-1864 EDTKESIDQSDQL
+1864 EDTKESIDHSDQL

-2002 NPEVKKNA
+2002 NPVVKKNA

-2051 KLDKTQTNA
+2051 KLDKTQTNT

-2080 DPDANDTNNGIDN
+2080 DPDANDTNNGTDN

-2131 NSDAATGETTA
+2131 NSDAATGETTV
-2142 TSATDDANDKPQANN
+2142 TSATDDAKDKPQANN
-2157 NSSVDA
+2157 NSSADA

-2386 TQTSVGPVAN
+2386 TQKSVGPVAN

-2409 SVGSVANNKA
+2409 SVGSAANNKA

-2434 GSNSANQDMLN
+2434 GSHSMHQDMLN
-2445 VTKPEENKV
+2445 VTKPEENKANA
-2454 KTKSAQQG
+2454 KSDQQG

>member
-50 AQPADANAQPNANA
+50 AQPADPNAQPNANA

-70 AAQPA
+70 TAQPA
-75 APANQGQPAAQ
+75 APDNQGGQADPA
-86 PANQGG
+86 ANQGG
-92 QANPAGGTAQPA
+92 QANPAGGAVQPN
-104 GGAAQP
+104 
-110 AAGTA
+110 T
-115 QPAGQGNQADP
+115 QPAGQGNQANP

-151 TPANQTQ
+151 TPNNNATPANQTQ
-158 PANAPAAA
+158 PANAPAAV

-171 VAANAQTQDPNAS
+171 VAANEQTQDPNAS

-251 QARGNVA
+251 QAKGNVA

-409 NFGASLKSDQFKY
+409 NFGASLKANQFKY

-449 VLKNMTVNYDQNAN
+449 VLKNMTVNYDQTAN

-619 DAKAQEKVTAA
+619 DTKAQEKIAAA

-735 IGAATT
+735 IDAATT

-812 IETTMTAQD
+812 IEATTTAQD

-830 SKIENITDS
+830 FKIENITDS
-839 TQTKMDAYNEV
+839 TQTKMDAYKEV

-857 KAQNATVSNATN
+857 KAQNATVSNATD
-869 EEVAEADAAVE
+869 EEVAEANAAVDAAQTE
-880 AAQKQGLHDIQVVK
+880 GLHDIQVVK
-894 SKQEVADTK
+894 SQQEVADTK
-903 SKVLDKINAIQTQA
+903 AKVLDKINAIQTQA
-917 KVKPAA
+917 RVKPAA
-923 DTEVENAYNTRKQE
+923 DTEVDNAYNTRKQE
-937 IQNSNASTTEEKQA
+937 IQNSNASTTEEKEA
-951 AYTELDTK
+951 AYTELDAK
-959 KQEARTNLDTA
+959 KQEARTNLDAA
-970 NSNSEVATAKD
+970 NTNSAVTTAKD

-1020 STTEEQQAAK
+1020 STTEEQQAAEE
-1030 DKVDQAVVTANADID
+1030 KVDQAVLSANADID

-1050 ADIDNAAANADVDNA
+1050 TDVDNA

-1083 PAAKQA
+1083 PQAKQA
-1089 IADKVQAQETA
+1089 IADKVQAQE
-1100 INANNGS
+1100 
-1107 TTEEKEAAKQQVQT
+1107 
-1121 EKTTAD
+1121 

-1161 DAKQAI
+1161 NAKQAI

-1232 TVNKKVTARN
+1232 TVNKKTTARN
-1242 EITAILNNKLQE
+1242 EIITTLNNKLQA

-1267 AADAEANTE
+1267 DAETEANTE
-1276 NGKANQAISAAITN
+1276 NAKANQAITAATTN
-1290 AQVDEAKAN
+1290 AEVDEAKTN
-1299 AEAAINAVTPKVVKK
+1299 AESAINAVTPKVMKK

-1326 TQTNVINND
+1326 AQTAVINND

-1361 TAATDDNGVDQAKD
+1361 TAATDNNGVDTAKD

-1385 PATAVKLNAKNDVD
+1385 PATAVKSNAKNDVD

-1411 TTGATTE
+1411 ATGATTE

-1425 LVLKAKEKAYLD
+1425 LVSKAKEKAYQD

-1454 VTDIQGITADTTIK
+1454 VADIQGITADTTIK
-1468 DVAKDELATKANE
+1468 DVAKGELTAKANE

-1520 IDDVNTAKENA
+1520 IDDVNTAKDNA

-1541 TDVKTNARAELLTE
+1541 TDVKTNARAELLNE
-1555 MQNKITEILS
+1555 MQNKITEILN
-1565 DNTTTNEEKGKDIEP
+1565 DNTTTNEEKGKDIGP
-1580 VRATYEEGLNNIN
+1580 VRAAYEEGLNNIN
-1593 TANTTGDVT
+1593 AATTTGDVT
-1602 TAKDTAVQKVQ
+1602 TAKDAAVQKVQ

-1624 GKTALDQAA
+1624 GKTELDQAA
-1633 ADRKTQIEQTPNAS
+1633 ADKKTQIEQTPNAS

-1654 KQEVDAA
+1654 KQEVDTE
-1661 LNQAKTNVDQSSTNE
+1661 LNQAKTNIDQSSTDD
-1676 YVDNAVKEG
+1676 YVDAAVRDG

-1786 ADQKKNNISAD
+1786 ADQKKNNISSD

-1819 LESINNGVDNGDVD
+1819 LESINNGVDNSDVD

-1839 KAAIDAI
+1839 KATIDAV

-1852 KPKANQ
+1852 KAKANQ
-1858 AIEVKA
+1858 AIDAKA
-1864 EDTKESIDQSDQL
+1864 EGTKESIDQSDQL
-1877 TAEEKTEALAMI
+1877 TAEEKTEALATI

-1943 IEAGVNVDAD
+1943 IEAGVNVDSD

-1964 ALEDIL
+1964 ALEEIL

-2051 KLDKTQTNA
+2051 DLDKTQSNA

-2080 DPDANDTNNGIDN
+2080 DSDANHSSSDN
-2093 NDATANSNANATPEN
+2093 NDATANTNANAEPDN
-2108 TGQPNVSETTDNGK
+2108 AGQPNVTESTDNAN
-2122 ADASPTTPN
+2122 ADTSSTTTN
-2131 NSDAATGETTA
+2131 NHNDAATGETTA
-2142 TSATDDANDKPQANN
+2142 TSTNNSSTDDANDKPTANN

-2163 STNSPTMDNDVT
+2163 SIDNSATG
-2175 SKPEVESTNNGTTDK
+2175 NGTTDK
-2190 PVTETDNA
+2190 PA
-2198 TPAES
+2198 TTES
-2203 TTNNNSTTTATNE
+2203 TEKT
-2216 NAPTGSTATAPTT
+2216 
-2229 ASTEAASSADS
+2229 SSADS

-2245 VNDSKQNAEVN
+2245 VNASNQNAEVN
-2256 NSAESQSTNGKVAQP
+2256 NSAESQPTNGKVAQP

-2276 AKAEKDGRDSTN
+2276 AKVEKDGRDSTN

-2311 NTSKDKEESTTNQTD
+2311 NTSKDKEESTSNQTD

-2362 EAKDKMTSTNV
+2362 EAKDKMTSTED
-2373 SQKDDTATADTND
+2373 SQKADMAIADT
-2386 TQTSVGPVAN
+2386 
-2396 NKAKDMQTNDTQK
+2396 KDNQA
-2409 SVGSVANNKA
+2409 SIGSSADANNKA
-2419 TQNDGANASPATVSN
+2419 TQNGGANASSATVSN
-2434 GSNSANQDMLN
+2434 GSHSMHQDMLK
-2445 VTKPEENKV
+2445 VTNTDNHQV

-2462 KVNKPKQ
+2462 KVNKDKQ

>member
-21 ALIATVTFISINPTT
+21 ALIATVTFISTNPTT

-50 AQPADANAQPNANA
+50 AQPADANTQPNANA

-70 AAQPA
+70 TAQPA

-92 QANPAGGTAQPA
+92 QANPAGG
-104 GGAAQP
+104 AAQP
-110 AAGTA
+110 NT

-151 TPANQTQ
+151 TPNNNATPANQTQ

-166 QPAAP
+166 QP
-171 VAANAQTQDPNAS
+171 AANAQTQDPNAS

-397 EYTINTEIGNNG
+397 EFTINTEIGNNG
-409 NFGASLKSDQFKY
+409 NFGASLKADQFKY

-577 TILNEDANHVET
+577 NILNEDANHVET
-589 ANRASQTDIDGL
+589 ANRASQAAIDGL

-735 IGAATT
+735 IDAATT

-748 KTKAINDINQTTPAT
+748 KTKAINDINQTAPAT

-812 IETTMTAQD
+812 IEATTTAQD

-839 TQTKMDAYNEV
+839 TQTKMDAYNDV

-959 KQEARTNLDTA
+959 KQEARTNLDAA
-970 NSNSEVATAKD
+970 NTNSDVTTAKD
-981 NGIAAINQVQAA
+981 NSIAAINQVQAA

-1030 DKVDQAVVTANADID
+1030 DKVDQAVVTANTDID

-1050 ADIDNAAANADVDNA
+1050 TDVDNA

-1083 PAAKQA
+1083 PTAKQA

-1100 INANNGS
+1100 IDAYNGA
-1107 TTEEKEAAKQQVQT
+1107 TTEEKAAAKQQVQT

-1127 TAIDGAHSNAEVE
+1127 AAIDGAHSNAEVE

-1167 ATKANERK
+1167 TTKANERK
-1175 TAIAQTQ
+1175 AAIAQTQ

-1232 TVNKKVTARN
+1232 TVNKKATARN
-1242 EITAILNNKLQE
+1242 EITTILNNKLQA

-1276 NGKANQAISAAITN
+1276 NGKANQAISAATTN

-1299 AEAAINAVTPKVVKK
+1299 AEVAINAVTPKVVKK
-1314 QAAKDEIDQLQA
+1314 QAAKDEIDQLQVA
-1326 TQTNVINND
+1326 QTSVINND
-1335 QNATTEEK
+1335 QNATNEEK

-1385 PATAVKLNAKNDVD
+1385 PATAVKSNAKNEVD

-1425 LVLKAKEKAYLD
+1425 LVLKAKEKAYQD

-1454 VTDIQGITADTTIK
+1454 VADVQGITADTTIK

-1520 IDDVNTAKENA
+1520 IDDVNTAKDNA

-1654 KQEVDAA
+1654 KQEVDAT

-1698 KKDALAKIADAYNAK
+1698 KKDALAKIEAAYNSK

-1734 LAELKQT
+1734 LVELKQT

-1771 PTGKKESAT
+1771 PTGKKETAT

-1804 KQQAIKQVDQNVQTA
+1804 KQQAIKQVDQNVQTV

-1858 AIEVKA
+1858 AIEAKA
-1864 EDTKESIDQSDQL
+1864 EDTKESIDHSDQL

-1889 KQITDQAKQGI
+1889 KQITDQAKKGI
-1900 TDATTT
+1900 NDATTT

-2028 DADASAKEIA
+2028 DASAKEIA

-2051 KLDKTQTNA
+2051 NLDKTQTNA

-2080 DPDANDTNNGIDN
+2080 DPDANDTNNGTDN

-2142 TSATDDANDKPQANN
+2142 TSTNNPSTDDANNKPTANN

-2163 STNSPTMDNDVT
+2163 STDNSATGNGTID
-2175 SKPEVESTNNGTTDK
+2175 KPEVESTNNGTTDK
-2190 PVTETDNA
+2190 PATETDNV

-2203 TTNNNSTTTATNE
+2203 TTNNNSTTATNE

-2240 KDNAS
+2240 KDNAF

-2256 NSAESQSTNGKVAQP
+2256 NSAESQSTNGMVVQP

-2296 ETLPSADITEPNVPS
+2296 ETLPSADITEPKVPS

-2326 AGQLKSETN
+2326 AGHLKSETN
-2335 VASNEADKS
+2335 VASNEVDKS
-2344 PSKADTEVSN
+2344 EGNVDTDVSN
-2354 KPSTSASS
+2354 KPSTSKPS
-2362 EAKDKMTSTNV
+2362 EAKDKATSTED
-2373 SQKDDTATADTND
+2373 SQKADMATADT
-2386 TQTSVGPVAN
+2386 
-2396 NKAKDMQTNDTQK
+2396 KDNQAAIGATAD
-2409 SVGSVANNKA
+2409 VNNKA

-2434 GSNSANQDMLN
+2434 GSNSTNQDMLN
-2445 VTKPEENKV
+2445 VTKTEENKANV
-2454 KTKSAQQG
+2454 KSAQQG

>member
-21 ALIATVTFISINPTT
+21 ALIATVTFISTNPTT

-50 AQPADANAQPNANA
+50 AQPADANTQPNANA

-75 APANQGQPAAQ
+75 
-86 PANQGG
+86 NQGG
-92 QANPAGGTAQPA
+92 QANPAGG
-104 GGAAQP
+104 AAQP
-110 AAGTA
+110 NT

-126 NNAAQAQPGNQAAPA
+126 NNAAQAQPG
-141 NQAGQGNNQA
+141 NQA

-251 QARGNVA
+251 QAKGNVA

-409 NFGASLKSDQFKY
+409 NFGASLKADQFKY

-589 ANRASQTDIDGL
+589 ANRASQADIDGL

-735 IGAATT
+735 IDAATT

-748 KTKAINDINQTTPAT
+748 KTKAINDINQTAPAT

-812 IETTMTAQD
+812 IEATTTAQD

-951 AYTELDTK
+951 AYTELYAK
-959 KQEARTNLDTA
+959 KQEARTNLDAA
-970 NSNSEVATAKD
+970 NTNSDVTTAKD

-1030 DKVDQAVVTANADID
+1030 DKVDQVVVT
-1045 NAAAN
+1045 AN

-1083 PAAKQA
+1083 PTAKQA

-1100 INANNGS
+1100 IDANNGA

-1121 EKTTAD
+1121 EKTAAD
-1127 TAIDGAHSNAEVE
+1127 AAIDAAHSNVEVE

-1161 DAKQAI
+1161 NAKQAI

-1232 TVNKKVTARN
+1232 TVNKKATARN
-1242 EITAILNNKLQE
+1242 EITAILNNKLQA
-1254 IQATPDATDEEKQ
+1254 IQATPDATNEEKQ

-1276 NGKANQAISAAITN
+1276 NGKAIQAIAAATTN
-1290 AQVDEAKAN
+1290 ADVDEAKAN

-1335 QNATTEEK
+1335 QNATNEEK

-1385 PATAVKLNAKNDVD
+1385 PATAVKSNAKNDVD

-1425 LVLKAKEKAYLD
+1425 LVLKAKEKAYQD

-1454 VTDIQGITADTTIK
+1454 VADIQGITADTTIK

-1520 IDDVNTAKENA
+1520 IDDVNTAKDNA

-1555 MQNKITEILS
+1555 MQNKITEIL
-1565 DNTTTNEEKGKDIEP
+1565 NNNETTNEEKGNDIGP
-1580 VRATYEEGLNNIN
+1580 VRAAYEEGLNNIN
-1593 TANTTGDVT
+1593 AATTTADVT

-1624 GKTALDQAA
+1624 GKKELDQAA
-1633 ADRKTQIEQTPNAS
+1633 ADKKTQIEQTPNAS

-1654 KQEVDAA
+1654 KQEIDTE

-2002 NPEVKKNA
+2002 NPVVKKNA

-2020 QIEIIKNA
+2020 QIEIIKN
-2028 DADASAKEIA
+2028 ADASAKEIA

-2051 KLDKTQTNA
+2051 KLDKTQTNT

-2080 DPDANDTNNGIDN
+2080 DPDANDTNNGTDN

-2131 NSDAATGETTA
+2131 NSDAATGETTV
-2142 TSATDDANDKPQANN
+2142 TSATDDAKDKPQANN
-2157 NSSVDA
+2157 NSSADA

-2175 SKPEVESTNNGTTDK
+2175 SKPKVESTNNGTTDK

-2216 NAPTGSTATAPTT
+2216 NAPTGSTTTAPTT

-2311 NTSKDKEESTTNQTD
+2311 NTSKDKEESTSNQTD
-2326 AGQLKSETN
+2326 AGQPKSETN

-2386 TQTSVGPVAN
+2386 TQTSVGPDAN
-2396 NKAKDMQTNDTQK
+2396 NKAMQN
-2409 SVGSVANNKA
+2409 G
-2419 TQNDGANASPATVSN
+2419 GANASSATVSN
-2434 GSNSANQDMLN
+2434 GSHSMHQDMLK
-2445 VTKPEENKV
+2445 VTNTDDHQA

>member
-1 MNLFRQQ
+1 
-8 KFSIRKFNVGIFS
+8 
-21 ALIATVTFISINPTT
+21 
-36 ASAAEQNQP
+36 
-45 AQNQP
+45 
-50 AQPADANAQPNANA
+50 
-64 GAQANP
+64 
-70 AAQPA
+70 
-75 APANQGQPAAQ
+75 
-86 PANQGG
+86 
-92 QANPAGGTAQPA
+92 
-104 GGAAQP
+104 
-110 AAGTA
+110 
-115 QPAGQGNQADP
+115 
-126 NNAAQAQPGNQAAPA
+126 
-141 NQAGQGNNQA
+141 
-151 TPANQTQ
+151 
-158 PANAPAAA
+158 
-166 QPAAP
+166 
-171 VAANAQTQDPNAS
+171 
-184 NTGEGSINTTLTF
+184 
-197 DDPAIST
+197 
-204 DENRQDP
+204 
-211 TVTVTDK
+211 
-218 VNGYSLINN
+218 
-227 GKIGFVNSE
+227 
-236 LRRSDMFDKNNPQNY
+236 
-251 QARGNVA
+251 
-258 ALGRVNANDSTDHGN
+258 
-273 FNGISK
+273 
-279 TVNVKP
+279 
-285 DSELIINFTTMQTNS
+285 
-300 KQGATN
+300 
-306 LVIKDAKKNTELA
+306 
-319 TVNVA
+319 
-324 KTGTAHLFKVP
+324 
-335 TDADRLDLQ
+335 
-344 FIPDNTAVAD
+344 
-354 ASRITT
+354 
-360 NKDGYKYYSFIDNV
+360 
-374 GLFSGSHLYVKNRDL
+374 
-389 APKATNNK
+389 
-397 EYTINTEIGNNG
+397 
-409 NFGASLKSDQFKY
+409 
-422 EVTLPQGVTYVN
+422 
-434 DSLTTTFPNGNEDST
+434 
-449 VLKNMTVNYDQNAN
+449 MTVNYDQNAN

-577 TILNEDANHVET
+577 NILNEDANHVET
-589 ANRASQTDIDGL
+589 ANRASQAAIDGL

-735 IGAATT
+735 IDAATT

-748 KTKAINDINQTTPAT
+748 KTKAINDINQTAPAT

-812 IETTMTAQD
+812 IEATTTAQD

-839 TQTKMDAYNEV
+839 TQTKMDAYNDV

-959 KQEARTNLDTA
+959 KQEARTNLDAA
-970 NSNSEVATAKD
+970 NTNSDVTTAKD
-981 NGIAAINQVQAA
+981 NSIAAINQVQAA

-1030 DKVDQAVVTANADID
+1030 DKVDQAVVTANTDID

-1050 ADIDNAAANADVDNA
+1050 TDVDNA

-1083 PAAKQA
+1083 PTAKQA

-1100 INANNGS
+1100 IDAYNGA
-1107 TTEEKEAAKQQVQT
+1107 TTEEKAAAKQQVQT

-1127 TAIDGAHSNAEVE
+1127 AAIDGAHSNAEVE

-1167 ATKANERK
+1167 TTKANERK
-1175 TAIAQTQ
+1175 AAIAQTQ

-1232 TVNKKVTARN
+1232 TVNKKATARN
-1242 EITAILNNKLQE
+1242 EITTILNNKLQA

-1276 NGKANQAISAAITN
+1276 NGKANQAISAATTN

-1299 AEAAINAVTPKVVKK
+1299 AEVAINAVTPKVVKK
-1314 QAAKDEIDQLQA
+1314 QAAKDEIDQLQVA
-1326 TQTNVINND
+1326 QTSVINND
-1335 QNATTEEK
+1335 QNATNEEK

-1385 PATAVKLNAKNDVD
+1385 PATAVKSNAKNEVD

-1425 LVLKAKEKAYLD
+1425 LVLKAKEKAYQD

-1454 VTDIQGITADTTIK
+1454 VADVQGITADTTIK

-1520 IDDVNTAKENA
+1520 IDDVNTAKDNA

-1593 TANTTGDVT
+1593 TANTSGDVT

-1654 KQEVDAA
+1654 KQEVDAT

-1698 KKDALAKIADAYNAK
+1698 KKDALAKIEAAYNSK

-1771 PTGKKESAT
+1771 PTGKKETAI

-1858 AIEVKA
+1858 AIEAKA
-1864 EDTKESIDQSDQL
+1864 EDTKESIDHSDQL

-1889 KQITDQAKQGI
+1889 KQITDQAKKGI
-1900 TDATTT
+1900 NDATTT

-2028 DADASAKEIA
+2028 DASAKEIA

-2051 KLDKTQTNA
+2051 NLDKTQTNA

-2080 DPDANDTNNGIDN
+2080 DPDANDTNNGTDN

-2142 TSATDDANDKPQANN
+2142 TSTNNPSTDDANNKPTANN

-2163 STNSPTMDNDVT
+2163 STDNSATGNGTID
-2175 SKPEVESTNNGTTDK
+2175 KPEVESTNNGTTDK
-2190 PVTETDNA
+2190 PATETDNV

-2203 TTNNNSTTTATNE
+2203 TTNNNSTTATNE

-2240 KDNAS
+2240 KDNAF

-2256 NSAESQSTNGKVAQP
+2256 NSAESQSTNGMVVQP

-2296 ETLPSADITEPNVPS
+2296 ETLPSADITEPKVPS

-2326 AGQLKSETN
+2326 AGHLKSETN
-2335 VASNEADKS
+2335 VASNEVDKS
-2344 PSKADTEVSN
+2344 EGNVDTDVSN
-2354 KPSTSASS
+2354 KPSTSKPS
-2362 EAKDKMTSTNV
+2362 EAKDKATSTED
-2373 SQKDDTATADTND
+2373 SQKADMATADT
-2386 TQTSVGPVAN
+2386 
-2396 NKAKDMQTNDTQK
+2396 KDNQAAIGATAD
-2409 SVGSVANNKA
+2409 VNNKA

-2434 GSNSANQDMLN
+2434 GSNSTNQDMLN
-2445 VTKPEENKV
+2445 VTKTEENKANV
-2454 KTKSAQQG
+2454 KSAQQG

>member
-21 ALIATVTFISINPTT
+21 ALIATVTFISTNPTT

-50 AQPADANAQPNANA
+50 AQPADANTQPNANA

-70 AAQPA
+70 TAQPA

-92 QANPAGGTAQPA
+92 QANPAGG
-104 GGAAQP
+104 AAQP
-110 AAGTA
+110 NT

-151 TPANQTQ
+151 TPNNNATPANQTQ

-166 QPAAP
+166 QP
-171 VAANAQTQDPNAS
+171 AANAQTQDPNAS

-397 EYTINTEIGNNG
+397 EFTINTEIGNNG
-409 NFGASLKSDQFKY
+409 NFGASLKADQFKY

-577 TILNEDANHVET
+577 NILNEDANHVET
-589 ANRASQTDIDGL
+589 ANRASQAAIDGL

-735 IGAATT
+735 IDAATT

-748 KTKAINDINQTTPAT
+748 KTKAINDINQTAPAT

-812 IETTMTAQD
+812 IEATTTAQD

-839 TQTKMDAYNEV
+839 TQTKMDAYNDV

-959 KQEARTNLDTA
+959 KQEARTNLDAA
-970 NSNSEVATAKD
+970 NTNSDVTTAKD
-981 NGIAAINQVQAA
+981 NSIAAINQVQAA

-1030 DKVDQAVVTANADID
+1030 DKVDQAVVTANTDID

-1050 ADIDNAAANADVDNA
+1050 TDVDNA

-1083 PAAKQA
+1083 PTAKQA

-1100 INANNGS
+1100 IDAYNGA
-1107 TTEEKEAAKQQVQT
+1107 TTEEKAAAKQQVQT

-1127 TAIDGAHSNAEVE
+1127 AAIDGAHSNAEVE

-1167 ATKANERK
+1167 TTKANERK
-1175 TAIAQTQ
+1175 AAIAQTQ

-1232 TVNKKVTARN
+1232 TVNKKATARN
-1242 EITAILNNKLQE
+1242 EITTILNNKLQA

-1276 NGKANQAISAAITN
+1276 NGKANQAISAATTN

-1299 AEAAINAVTPKVVKK
+1299 AEVAINAVTPKVVKK
-1314 QAAKDEIDQLQA
+1314 QAAKDEIDQLQVA
-1326 TQTNVINND
+1326 QTSVINND
-1335 QNATTEEK
+1335 QNATNEEK

-1385 PATAVKLNAKNDVD
+1385 PATAVKSNAKNEVD

-1425 LVLKAKEKAYLD
+1425 LVLKAKEKAYQD

-1454 VTDIQGITADTTIK
+1454 VADVQGITADTTIK

-1520 IDDVNTAKENA
+1520 IDDVNTAKDNA
-1531 IQAIDPIQAS
+1531 IQAIDSIQAS

-1654 KQEVDAA
+1654 KQEVDAT

-1698 KKDALAKIADAYNAK
+1698 KKDALAKIEAAYNSK

-1771 PTGKKESAT
+1771 PTGKKETAT

-1858 AIEVKA
+1858 AIEAKA
-1864 EDTKESIDQSDQL
+1864 EDTKESIDHSDQL

-1889 KQITDQAKQGI
+1889 KQITDQAKKGI
-1900 TDATTT
+1900 NDATTT

-2028 DADASAKEIA
+2028 DASAKEIA

-2051 KLDKTQTNA
+2051 NLDKTQTNA

-2080 DPDANDTNNGIDN
+2080 DPDANDTNNGTDN

-2142 TSATDDANDKPQANN
+2142 TSTNNPSTDDANNKPTANN

-2163 STNSPTMDNDVT
+2163 STDNSATGNGTID
-2175 SKPEVESTNNGTTDK
+2175 KPEVESTNNGTTDK
-2190 PVTETDNA
+2190 PATETDNV

-2203 TTNNNSTTTATNE
+2203 TTNNNSTTATNE

-2240 KDNAS
+2240 KDNAF

-2256 NSAESQSTNGKVAQP
+2256 NSAESQSTNGMVVQP

-2296 ETLPSADITEPNVPS
+2296 ETLPSADITEPKVPS

-2326 AGQLKSETN
+2326 AGHLKSETN
-2335 VASNEADKS
+2335 VASNEVDKS
-2344 PSKADTEVSN
+2344 EGNVDTDVSN
-2354 KPSTSASS
+2354 KPSTSKPS
-2362 EAKDKMTSTNV
+2362 EAKDKATSTED
-2373 SQKDDTATADTND
+2373 SQKADMATADTK
-2386 TQTSVGPVAN
+2386 N
-2396 NKAKDMQTNDTQK
+2396 NQAAIGATAD
-2409 SVGSVANNKA
+2409 VNNKA

-2434 GSNSANQDMLN
+2434 GSNSTNQDMLN
-2445 VTKPEENKV
+2445 VTKTEENKANV
-2454 KTKSAQQG
+2454 KSAQQG

>member
-21 ALIATVTFISINPTT
+21 ALIATVTFISTNPTT

-50 AQPADANAQPNANA
+50 AQPADANTQPNANA

-92 QANPAGGTAQPA
+92 QANPAGG
-104 GGAAQP
+104 AAQP
-110 AAGTA
+110 NT

-151 TPANQTQ
+151 TPNNNATPANQTQ
-158 PANAPAAA
+158 PANAPAAV

-251 QARGNVA
+251 QAKGNVA

-354 ASRITT
+354 TSRITT

-409 NFGASLKSDQFKY
+409 NFGASLKADQFKY

-589 ANRASQTDIDGL
+589 ANRASQADIDGL

-735 IGAATT
+735 IDAATT

-748 KTKAINDINQTTPAT
+748 KTKAINDINQTAPAT

-812 IETTMTAQD
+812 IEATTTAQD

-839 TQTKMDAYNEV
+839 TQTKMDAYNDV

-857 KAQNATVSNATN
+857 KTQNATVSNATN
-869 EEVAEADAAVE
+869 EEVAEADAAVD

-951 AYTELDTK
+951 AYTELDAK
-959 KQEARTNLDTA
+959 KQEARTNLDAA
-970 NSNSEVATAKD
+970 NTNSDVTTAKD

-1030 DKVDQAVVTANADID
+1030 DKVDQVVVT
-1045 NAAAN
+1045 AN

-1083 PAAKQA
+1083 PTAKQA

-1100 INANNGS
+1100 IDANNGS
-1107 TTEEKEAAKQQVQT
+1107 TTEEKTAAKQQVQT

-1127 TAIDGAHSNAEVE
+1127 AAIDAAHTNAEVE

-1161 DAKQAI
+1161 NAKEAI

-1204 SNIEAANSQNDV
+1204 NNIEAANSQNDV

-1232 TVNKKVTARN
+1232 TVNKKATARN
-1242 EITAILNNKLQE
+1242 EITTILNNKLQA
-1254 IQATPDATDEEKQ
+1254 IQATPDATNEEKQ

-1276 NGKANQAISAAITN
+1276 NGKAIQAIAAATTN
-1290 AQVDEAKAN
+1290 ADVDEAKAN

-1335 QNATTEEK
+1335 QNATNEEK

-1385 PATAVKLNAKNDVD
+1385 PATAVKSNAKNDVD

-1425 LVLKAKEKAYLD
+1425 LVLKAKEKAYQD

-1454 VTDIQGITADTTIK
+1454 VADIQGITADTTIK

-1531 IQAIDPIQAS
+1531 IQAS

-1771 PTGKKESAT
+1771 PTGKKETAT

-2386 TQTSVGPVAN
+2386 TQTSVGPDAN
-2396 NKAKDMQTNDTQK
+2396 NKAMQN
-2409 SVGSVANNKA
+2409 G
-2419 TQNDGANASPATVSN
+2419 GANASSATVSN
-2434 GSNSANQDMLN
+2434 GSHSMHQDMLK
-2445 VTKPEENKV
+2445 VTNTDDHQA

>member
-1 MNLFRQQ
+1 
-8 KFSIRKFNVGIFS
+8 
-21 ALIATVTFISINPTT
+21 
-36 ASAAEQNQP
+36 
-45 AQNQP
+45 
-50 AQPADANAQPNANA
+50 
-64 GAQANP
+64 
-70 AAQPA
+70 
-75 APANQGQPAAQ
+75 
-86 PANQGG
+86 
-92 QANPAGGTAQPA
+92 
-104 GGAAQP
+104 
-110 AAGTA
+110 
-115 QPAGQGNQADP
+115 
-126 NNAAQAQPGNQAAPA
+126 
-141 NQAGQGNNQA
+141 
-151 TPANQTQ
+151 
-158 PANAPAAA
+158 
-166 QPAAP
+166 
-171 VAANAQTQDPNAS
+171 
-184 NTGEGSINTTLTF
+184 
-197 DDPAIST
+197 
-204 DENRQDP
+204 
-211 TVTVTDK
+211 
-218 VNGYSLINN
+218 
-227 GKIGFVNSE
+227 
-236 LRRSDMFDKNNPQNY
+236 
-251 QARGNVA
+251 
-258 ALGRVNANDSTDHGN
+258 
-273 FNGISK
+273 
-279 TVNVKP
+279 
-285 DSELIINFTTMQTNS
+285 
-300 KQGATN
+300 
-306 LVIKDAKKNTELA
+306 
-319 TVNVA
+319 
-324 KTGTAHLFKVP
+324 
-335 TDADRLDLQ
+335 
-344 FIPDNTAVAD
+344 
-354 ASRITT
+354 
-360 NKDGYKYYSFIDNV
+360 
-374 GLFSGSHLYVKNRDL
+374 
-389 APKATNNK
+389 
-397 EYTINTEIGNNG
+397 
-409 NFGASLKSDQFKY
+409 
-422 EVTLPQGVTYVN
+422 
-434 DSLTTTFPNGNEDST
+434 
-449 VLKNMTVNYDQNAN
+449 MTVNYDQNAN

-577 TILNEDANHVET
+577 NILNEDANHVET
-589 ANRASQTDIDGL
+589 ANRASQAAIDGL

-735 IGAATT
+735 IDAATT

-748 KTKAINDINQTTPAT
+748 KTKAINDINQTAPAT

-797 AIERINAAKVSGVKA
+797 AIERINAAKVSDVKA
-812 IETTMTAQD
+812 IEATTTAQD

-839 TQTKMDAYNEV
+839 TQTKMDAYNDV

-959 KQEARTNLDTA
+959 KQEARTNLDAA
-970 NSNSEVATAKD
+970 NTNSDVTTAKE
-981 NGIAAINQVQAA
+981 NSIAAINQVQAA

-1030 DKVDQAVVTANADID
+1030 DKVDQAVVTANTDID

-1050 ADIDNAAANADVDNA
+1050 TDVDNA

-1083 PAAKQA
+1083 PTAKQA

-1100 INANNGS
+1100 IDAYNGA
-1107 TTEEKEAAKQQVQT
+1107 TTEEKAAAKQQVQT

-1127 TAIDGAHSNAEVE
+1127 AAIDGAHSNAEVE

-1167 ATKANERK
+1167 TTKANERK
-1175 TAIAQTQ
+1175 AAIAQTQ

-1232 TVNKKVTARN
+1232 TVNKKATARN
-1242 EITAILNNKLQE
+1242 EITTILNNKLQA

-1276 NGKANQAISAAITN
+1276 NGKANQAISAATTN

-1299 AEAAINAVTPKVVKK
+1299 AEVAINAVTPKVVKK
-1314 QAAKDEIDQLQA
+1314 QAAKDEIDQLQVA
-1326 TQTNVINND
+1326 QTSVINND
-1335 QNATTEEK
+1335 QNATNEEK

-1385 PATAVKLNAKNDVD
+1385 PATAVKSNAKNEVD

-1425 LVLKAKEKAYLD
+1425 LVLKAKEKAYQD

-1454 VTDIQGITADTTIK
+1454 VADVQGITADTTIK

-1520 IDDVNTAKENA
+1520 IDDVNTAKDNA

-1654 KQEVDAA
+1654 KQEVDAT

-1698 KKDALAKIADAYNAK
+1698 KKDALAKIEAAYNSK

-1771 PTGKKESAT
+1771 PTGKKETAT

-1858 AIEVKA
+1858 AIEAKA
-1864 EDTKESIDQSDQL
+1864 EDTKESIDHSDQL

-1889 KQITDQAKQGI
+1889 KQITDQAKKGI
-1900 TDATTT
+1900 NDATTT

-2028 DADASAKEIA
+2028 DASAKEIA

-2051 KLDKTQTNA
+2051 NLDKTQTNA

-2080 DPDANDTNNGIDN
+2080 DPDANDTNNGTDN

-2142 TSATDDANDKPQANN
+2142 TSTNNPSTDDANNKPTANN

-2163 STNSPTMDNDVT
+2163 STDNSATGNGTID
-2175 SKPEVESTNNGTTDK
+2175 KPEVESTNNGTTDK
-2190 PVTETDNA
+2190 PATETDNV

-2203 TTNNNSTTTATNE
+2203 TTNNNSTTATNE

-2240 KDNAS
+2240 KDNAF

-2256 NSAESQSTNGKVAQP
+2256 NSAESQSTNGMVVQP

-2296 ETLPSADITEPNVPS
+2296 ETLPSADITEPKVPS

-2326 AGQLKSETN
+2326 AGHLKSETN
-2335 VASNEADKS
+2335 VASNEVDKS
-2344 PSKADTEVSN
+2344 EGNVDTDVSN
-2354 KPSTSASS
+2354 KPSTSKPS
-2362 EAKDKMTSTNV
+2362 EAKDKATSTED
-2373 SQKDDTATADTND
+2373 SQKADMATADT
-2386 TQTSVGPVAN
+2386 
-2396 NKAKDMQTNDTQK
+2396 KDNQAAIGATAD
-2409 SVGSVANNKA
+2409 VNNKA

-2434 GSNSANQDMLN
+2434 GSNSTNQDMLN
-2445 VTKPEENKV
+2445 VTKTEENKANV
-2454 KTKSAQQG
+2454 KSAQQG

>member
-21 ALIATVTFISINPTT
+21 ALIATVTFISTNPTT

-50 AQPADANAQPNANA
+50 AQPADANTQPNANA

-70 AAQPA
+70 TAQPA

-92 QANPAGGTAQPA
+92 QANPAGG
-104 GGAAQP
+104 AAQP
-110 AAGTA
+110 NT

-151 TPANQTQ
+151 TPNNNATPANQTQ

-166 QPAAP
+166 QP
-171 VAANAQTQDPNAS
+171 AANAQTQDPNAS

-397 EYTINTEIGNNG
+397 EFTINTEIGNNG
-409 NFGASLKSDQFKY
+409 NFGASLKADQFKY

-577 TILNEDANHVET
+577 NILNEDANHVET
-589 ANRASQTDIDGL
+589 ANRASQAAIDGL

-735 IGAATT
+735 IDAATT

-748 KTKAINDINQTTPAT
+748 KTKAINDINQTAPAT

-812 IETTMTAQD
+812 IEATTTAQD

-839 TQTKMDAYNEV
+839 TQTKMDAYNDV

-959 KQEARTNLDTA
+959 KQEARTNLDAA
-970 NSNSEVATAKD
+970 NTNSDVTTAKD
-981 NGIAAINQVQAA
+981 NSIAAINQVQAA

-1030 DKVDQAVVTANADID
+1030 DKVDQAVVTANTDID

-1050 ADIDNAAANADVDNA
+1050 TDVDNA

-1083 PAAKQA
+1083 PTAKQA

-1100 INANNGS
+1100 IDAYNGA
-1107 TTEEKEAAKQQVQT
+1107 TTEEKAAAKQQVQT

-1127 TAIDGAHSNAEVE
+1127 AAIDGAHSNAEV
-1140 AAKNAEIAKIEAIQ
+1140 
-1154 PATTTKD
+1154 
-1161 DAKQAI
+1161 
-1167 ATKANERK
+1167 
-1175 TAIAQTQ
+1175 
-1182 DITAEEIAAAN
+1182 
-1193 ADVDNAVTQAN
+1193 
-1204 SNIEAANSQNDV
+1204 EAANSQNDV

-1232 TVNKKVTARN
+1232 TVNKKATARN
-1242 EITAILNNKLQE
+1242 EITTILNNKLQA

-1276 NGKANQAISAAITN
+1276 NGKANQAISAATTN

-1299 AEAAINAVTPKVVKK
+1299 AEVAINAVTPKVVKK
-1314 QAAKDEIDQLQA
+1314 QAAKDEIDQLQVA
-1326 TQTNVINND
+1326 QTSVINND
-1335 QNATTEEK
+1335 QNATNEEK

-1385 PATAVKLNAKNDVD
+1385 PATAVKSNAKNEVD

-1425 LVLKAKEKAYLD
+1425 LVLKAKEKAYQD

-1454 VTDIQGITADTTIK
+1454 VADVQGITADTTIK

-1520 IDDVNTAKENA
+1520 IDDVNTAKDNA

-1654 KQEVDAA
+1654 KQEVDAT

-1698 KKDALAKIADAYNAK
+1698 KKDALAKIEAAYNSK

-1771 PTGKKESAT
+1771 PTGKKETAT

-1804 KQQAIKQVDQNVQTA
+1804 KQQAIKQVDQNVQTV

-1858 AIEVKA
+1858 AIEAKA
-1864 EDTKESIDQSDQL
+1864 EDTKESIDHSDQL

-1889 KQITDQAKQGI
+1889 KQITDQAKKGI
-1900 TDATTT
+1900 NDATTT

-2028 DADASAKEIA
+2028 DASAKEIA

-2051 KLDKTQTNA
+2051 NLDKTQTNA

-2080 DPDANDTNNGIDN
+2080 DPDANDTNNGTDN

-2142 TSATDDANDKPQANN
+2142 TSTNNPSTDDANNKPTANN

-2163 STNSPTMDNDVT
+2163 STDNSATGNGTID
-2175 SKPEVESTNNGTTDK
+2175 KPEVESTNNGTTDK
-2190 PVTETDNA
+2190 PATETDNV

-2203 TTNNNSTTTATNE
+2203 TTNNNSTTATNE

-2240 KDNAS
+2240 KDNAF

-2256 NSAESQSTNGKVAQP
+2256 NSAESQSTNGMVVQP

-2296 ETLPSADITEPNVPS
+2296 ETLPSADITEPKVPS

-2326 AGQLKSETN
+2326 AGHLKSETN
-2335 VASNEADKS
+2335 VASNEVDKS
-2344 PSKADTEVSN
+2344 EGNVDTDVSN
-2354 KPSTSASS
+2354 KPSTSKPS
-2362 EAKDKMTSTNV
+2362 EAKDKATSTED
-2373 SQKDDTATADTND
+2373 SQKADMATADT
-2386 TQTSVGPVAN
+2386 
-2396 NKAKDMQTNDTQK
+2396 KDNQAAIGATAD
-2409 SVGSVANNKA
+2409 VNNKA

-2434 GSNSANQDMLN
+2434 GSNSTNQDMLN
-2445 VTKPEENKV
+2445 VTKTEENKANV
-2454 KTKSAQQG
+2454 KSAQQG

>member
-50 AQPADANAQPNANA
+50 AQPADANTQPNANA

-92 QANPAGGTAQPA
+92 QANPAGGAAQPV

-158 PANAPAAA
+158 PANAPAA

-397 EYTINTEIGNNG
+397 EFTSNTEIGNNG
-409 NFGASLKSDQFKY
+409 NFGASLKADQFKY
-422 EVTLPQGVTYVN
+422 EVTLPQGVTYIN

-449 VLKNMTVNYDQNAN
+449 VLKNMTVNYDQTAN

-589 ANRASQTDIDGL
+589 ANRASQADIDGL

-619 DAKAQEKVTAA
+619 DTKAQEKVTAA

-735 IGAATT
+735 IDAATT

-812 IETTMTAQD
+812 IEATTTAQD

-959 KQEARTNLDTA
+959 KQEARTNLDAA
-970 NSNSEVATAKD
+970 NTNSAVTTAKD

-1030 DKVDQAVVTANADID
+1030 EKVDQAVLSANADID

-1050 ADIDNAAANADVDNA
+1050 TDVDNA

-1083 PAAKQA
+1083 PQAKQA
-1089 IADKVQAQETA
+1089 IADKVQAQEKA
-1100 INANNGS
+1100 IDANNGS
-1107 TTEEKEAAKQQVQT
+1107 TTEEKAAAKQQVQT

-1127 TAIDGAHSNAEVE
+1127 AAIDAAHTNAEVE

-1161 DAKQAI
+1161 NAKEAI

-1232 TVNKKVTARN
+1232 TVNKKATARN

-1276 NGKANQAISAAITN
+1276 NGKAIQAIAAATTN
-1290 AQVDEAKAN
+1290 AQVDEAKTN

-1314 QAAKDEIDQLQA
+1314 QTAKDEIDQLQA

-1335 QNATTEEK
+1335 QN
-1343 EAAIQQLAT
+1343 
-1352 AVTDAKNNI
+1352 
-1361 TAATDDNGVDQAKD
+1361 
-1375 AGKNSIQSTQ
+1375 
-1385 PATAVKLNAKNDVD
+1385 
-1399 QAVTTQNQAIDN
+1399 
-1411 TTGATTE
+1411 
-1418 EKNAAKD
+1418 
-1425 LVLKAKEKAYLD
+1425 
-1437 ILNAQTTN
+1437 
-1445 DVTQIKDQA
+1445 
-1454 VTDIQGITADTTIK
+1454 
-1468 DVAKDELATKANE
+1468 
-1481 QKALIAQTADA
+1481 
-1492 TTEEKEQANQQVDAQ
+1492 
-1507 LTQGNQNIENAQS
+1507 
-1520 IDDVNTAKENA
+1520 
-1531 IQAIDPIQAS
+1531 
-1541 TDVKTNARAELLTE
+1541 
-1555 MQNKITEILS
+1555 
-1565 DNTTTNEEKGKDIEP
+1565 
-1580 VRATYEEGLNNIN
+1580 
-1593 TANTTGDVT
+1593 
-1602 TAKDTAVQKVQ
+1602 
-1613 QLHANPVKKPA
+1613 
-1624 GKTALDQAA
+1624 
-1633 ADRKTQIEQTPNAS
+1633 
-1647 QQEINDA
+1647 
-1654 KQEVDAA
+1654 
-1661 LNQAKTNVDQSSTNE
+1661 
-1676 YVDNAVKEG
+1676 
-1685 KAKINAVKTFSEY
+1685 
-1698 KKDALAKIADAYNAK
+1698 
-1713 VNEADN
+1713 
-1719 SNASTSSEIAEAKQK
+1719 
-1734 LAELKQT
+1734 
-1741 ADQNVNQATSK
+1741 
-1752 DDIEVQIHNDLDN
+1752 
-1765 INDYTI
+1765 
-1771 PTGKKESAT
+1771 
-1780 TDLYAY
+1780 
-1786 ADQKKNNISAD
+1786 
-1797 TNATQDE
+1797 
-1804 KQQAIKQVDQNVQTA
+1804 
-1819 LESINNGVDNGDVD
+1819 
-1833 DALTQG
+1833 
-1839 KAAIDAI
+1839 
-1846 QVDATV
+1846 
-1852 KPKANQ
+1852 
-1858 AIEVKA
+1858 
-1864 EDTKESIDQSDQL
+1864 
-1877 TAEEKTEALAMI
+1877 
-1889 KQITDQAKQGI
+1889 
-1900 TDATTT
+1900 
-1906 AEVEKAKAQGL
+1906 
-1917 EAFDNIQI
+1917 
-1925 DSTEKQKAIEELE
+1925 
-1938 TALDQ
+1938 
-1943 IEAGVNVDAD
+1943 

-2002 NPEVKKNA
+2002 NPVVKKNA

-2051 KLDKTQTNA
+2051 KLDKTQTNT

-2080 DPDANDTNNGIDN
+2080 DPDANDTNNGTDN

-2131 NSDAATGETTA
+2131 NSDAATGETTV
-2142 TSATDDANDKPQANN
+2142 TSATDDAKDKPQANN
-2157 NSSVDA
+2157 NSSADA

-2216 NAPTGSTATAPTT
+2216 NAPTGSTTTAPTT

-2311 NTSKDKEESTTNQTD
+2311 NTSKDKEESTSNQTD

-2362 EAKDKMTSTNV
+2362 EAKEKMTSTNV

-2386 TQTSVGPVAN
+2386 MQTSVGSVAN
-2396 NKAKDMQTNDTQK
+2396 NKAKDMQTNDTQT
-2409 SVGSVANNKA
+2409 SVGPVANNKA

-2434 GSNSANQDMLN
+2434 GSHSMHQDMLN
-2445 VTKPEENKV
+2445 VTKTEENKANA
-2454 KTKSAQQG
+2454 KSDQQG

>member
-21 ALIATVTFISINPTT
+21 ALIATVTFISTNPTT

-50 AQPADANAQPNANA
+50 AQPADANTQPNANA

-70 AAQPA
+70 TAQPA

-92 QANPAGGTAQPA
+92 QANPAGG
-104 GGAAQP
+104 AAQP
-110 AAGTA
+110 NT

-151 TPANQTQ
+151 TPNNNATPANQTQ

-166 QPAAP
+166 QP
-171 VAANAQTQDPNAS
+171 AANAQTQDPNAS

-397 EYTINTEIGNNG
+397 EFTINTEIGNNG
-409 NFGASLKSDQFKY
+409 NFGASLKADQFKY

-577 TILNEDANHVET
+577 NILNEDANHVET
-589 ANRASQTDIDGL
+589 ANRASQAAIDGL

-735 IGAATT
+735 IDAATT

-748 KTKAINDINQTTPAT
+748 KTKAINDINQTAPAT

-812 IETTMTAQD
+812 IEATTTAQD

-839 TQTKMDAYNEV
+839 TQTKMDAYNDV

-869 EEVAEADAAVE
+869 EEVAEVDAAVE

-917 KVKPAA
+917 KVKPGA

-959 KQEARTNLDTA
+959 KQEARTNLDAA
-970 NSNSEVATAKD
+970 NTNSDVTTAKD
-981 NGIAAINQVQAA
+981 NSIAAINQVQAA

-1030 DKVDQAVVTANADID
+1030 DKVDQAVVTANTDID

-1050 ADIDNAAANADVDNA
+1050 TDVDNA

-1083 PAAKQA
+1083 PTAKQA

-1100 INANNGS
+1100 IDAYNGA
-1107 TTEEKEAAKQQVQT
+1107 TTEEKAAAKQQVQT

-1127 TAIDGAHSNAEVE
+1127 AAIDGAHSNAEVE

-1167 ATKANERK
+1167 TTKANERK
-1175 TAIAQTQ
+1175 AAIAQTQ
-1182 DITAEEIAAAN
+1182 DITAEEIAASN

-1232 TVNKKVTARN
+1232 TVNKKATARN
-1242 EITAILNNKLQE
+1242 EITTILNNKLQA

-1276 NGKANQAISAAITN
+1276 NGKANQAISAATTN

-1299 AEAAINAVTPKVVKK
+1299 AEVAINAVTPKVVKK
-1314 QAAKDEIDQLQA
+1314 QAAKDEIDQLQVA
-1326 TQTNVINND
+1326 QTSVINND
-1335 QNATTEEK
+1335 QNATNEEK

-1385 PATAVKLNAKNDVD
+1385 PATAVKSNAKNEVD

-1425 LVLKAKEKAYLD
+1425 LVLKAKEKAYQD

-1454 VTDIQGITADTTIK
+1454 VADVQGITADTTIK

-1520 IDDVNTAKENA
+1520 IDDVNTAKDNA

-1654 KQEVDAA
+1654 KQEVDAT

-1698 KKDALAKIADAYNAK
+1698 KKDALAKIEAAYNSK

-1771 PTGKKESAT
+1771 PTGKKETAT

-1858 AIEVKA
+1858 AIEAKA
-1864 EDTKESIDQSDQL
+1864 EDTKESIDHSDQL

-1889 KQITDQAKQGI
+1889 KQITDQAKKGI
-1900 TDATTT
+1900 NDATTT

-2028 DADASAKEIA
+2028 DASAKEIA

-2051 KLDKTQTNA
+2051 NLDKTQTNA

-2080 DPDANDTNNGIDN
+2080 DPDANDTNNGTDN

-2142 TSATDDANDKPQANN
+2142 TSTNNPSTDDANNKPTANN

-2163 STNSPTMDNDVT
+2163 STDNSATGNGTID
-2175 SKPEVESTNNGTTDK
+2175 KPEVESTNNGTTDK
-2190 PVTETDNA
+2190 PATETDNV

-2203 TTNNNSTTTATNE
+2203 TTNNNSTTATNE

-2240 KDNAS
+2240 KDNAF

-2256 NSAESQSTNGKVAQP
+2256 NSAESQSTNGMVVQP

-2296 ETLPSADITEPNVPS
+2296 ETLPSADITEPKVPS

-2326 AGQLKSETN
+2326 AGHLKSETN
-2335 VASNEADKS
+2335 VASNEVDKS
-2344 PSKADTEVSN
+2344 EGNVDTDVSN
-2354 KPSTSASS
+2354 KPSTSKPS
-2362 EAKDKMTSTNV
+2362 EAKDKATSTED
-2373 SQKDDTATADTND
+2373 SQKADMATADT
-2386 TQTSVGPVAN
+2386 
-2396 NKAKDMQTNDTQK
+2396 KDNQAAIGATAD
-2409 SVGSVANNKA
+2409 VNNKA

-2434 GSNSANQDMLN
+2434 GSNSTNQDMLN
-2445 VTKPEENKV
+2445 VTKTEENKANV
-2454 KTKSAQQG
+2454 KSAQQG

>member
-21 ALIATVTFISINPTT
+21 ALIATVTFISTNPTT

-50 AQPADANAQPNANA
+50 AQPADANTQPNANA

-75 APANQGQPAAQ
+75 
-86 PANQGG
+86 NQGG
-92 QANPAGGTAQPA
+92 QANPAGGA
-104 GGAAQP
+104 
-110 AAGTA
+110 A

-141 NQAGQGNNQA
+141 NQAGQGNNQATPNNNA

-251 QARGNVA
+251 QAKGNVA

-273 FNGISK
+273 FNGITK

-409 NFGASLKSDQFKY
+409 NFGASLKADQFKY

-449 VLKNMTVNYDQNAN
+449 VLKNMTVNYDQTAN

-589 ANRASQTDIDGL
+589 ANRASQADIDGL

-619 DAKAQEKVTAA
+619 DTKAQEKVTAA

-735 IGAATT
+735 IDAATT

-812 IETTMTAQD
+812 IEATTTAQD

-830 SKIENITDS
+830 FKIENITDS
-839 TQTKMDAYNEV
+839 TQTKMDAYKEV
-850 KQAATAR
+850 RQAATAR
-857 KAQNATVSNATN
+857 KAQNATVSNATD
-869 EEVAEADAAVE
+869 EEVAEANAAVDAAQTE
-880 AAQKQGLHDIQVVK
+880 GLHDIQVVK
-894 SKQEVADTK
+894 SQQEVADTK
-903 SKVLDKINAIQTQA
+903 AKVLDKINAIQTQA

-937 IQNSNASTTEEKQA
+937 IQNSNASTTEEK
-951 AYTELDTK
+951 
-959 KQEARTNLDTA
+959 
-970 NSNSEVATAKD
+970 
-981 NGIAAINQVQAA
+981 
-993 TTKKSDAKAEIAQKA
+993 
-1008 SERKTAIEAMND
+1008 
-1020 STTEEQQAAK
+1020 
-1030 DKVDQAVVTANADID
+1030 
-1045 NAAAN
+1045 
-1050 ADIDNAAANADVDNA
+1050 
-1065 KTTNE
+1065 
-1070 ATIAAITPDANVK
+1070 
-1083 PAAKQA
+1083 
-1089 IADKVQAQETA
+1089 
-1100 INANNGS
+1100 
-1107 TTEEKEAAKQQVQT
+1107 EAAKQQVQT
-1121 EKTTAD
+1121 EKTAAD
-1127 TAIDGAHSNAEVE
+1127 AAIDAAHSNVEVE

-1161 DAKQAI
+1161 NAKQAI

-1232 TVNKKVTARN
+1232 TVNKKATARN

-1276 NGKANQAISAAITN
+1276 NGKANQAISAATTN

-1335 QNATTEEK
+1335 QNATNEEK

-1361 TAATDDNGVDQAKD
+1361 TAATDDNGVDTAKD

-1385 PATAVKLNAKNDVD
+1385 PATAVKSNAKNEVD

-1425 LVLKAKEKAYLD
+1425 LVLKAKEKAYQD

-1454 VTDIQGITADTTIK
+1454 VADIQGITADTTIK

-1520 IDDVNTAKENA
+1520 IDDVNTAKDNA

-1555 MQNKITEILS
+1555 MQNKITEIL
-1565 DNTTTNEEKGKDIEP
+1565 NNNETTNEEKGNDIGP
-1580 VRATYEEGLNNIN
+1580 VRAAYEEGLNNIN
-1593 TANTTGDVT
+1593 AATTTGDVT

-1624 GKTALDQAA
+1624 GKKELDQAA
-1633 ADRKTQIEQTPNAS
+1633 ADKKTQIEQTPNAS

-1654 KQEVDAA
+1654 KQEVDTE

-1698 KKDALAKIADAYNAK
+1698 KKDALAKIEDAYNAK

-1819 LESINNGVDNGDVD
+1819 LENINNGVDNGDVD

-1839 KAAIDAI
+1839 KAAIDTI

-1858 AIEVKA
+1858 AIEAKA
-1864 EDTKESIDQSDQL
+1864 EDTKESIDHSDQL

-2002 NPEVKKNA
+2002 NPVVKKNA

-2028 DADASAKEIA
+2028 DADASAKKIA

-2051 KLDKTQTNA
+2051 KLDKTQTNT

-2080 DPDANDTNNGIDN
+2080 DPDANDTNNGTDN

-2131 NSDAATGETTA
+2131 NSDAATGETTV
-2142 TSATDDANDKPQANN
+2142 TSATDDAKDKPQANN
-2157 NSSVDA
+2157 NSSADA

-2386 TQTSVGPVAN
+2386 TQKSVGPVAN

-2409 SVGSVANNKA
+2409 SVGSAANNKA

-2434 GSNSANQDMLN
+2434 GSHSMHQDMLN
-2445 VTKPEENKV
+2445 VTKPEENKANA
-2454 KTKSAQQG
+2454 KSDQQG

>member
-21 ALIATVTFISINPTT
+21 ALIATVTFISTNPTT

-50 AQPADANAQPNANA
+50 AQPADANTQPNANA

-70 AAQPA
+70 TAQPA

-92 QANPAGGTAQPA
+92 QANPAGG
-104 GGAAQP
+104 AAQP
-110 AAGTA
+110 NT

-151 TPANQTQ
+151 TPNNNATPANQTQ

-166 QPAAP
+166 QP
-171 VAANAQTQDPNAS
+171 AANAQTQDPNAS

-397 EYTINTEIGNNG
+397 EFTINTEIGNNG
-409 NFGASLKSDQFKY
+409 NFGASLKADQFKY

-577 TILNEDANHVET
+577 NILNEDANHVET
-589 ANRASQTDIDGL
+589 ANRASQAAIDGL

-735 IGAATT
+735 IDAATT

-748 KTKAINDINQTTPAT
+748 KTKAINDINQTAPAT

-812 IETTMTAQD
+812 IEATTTAQD

-839 TQTKMDAYNEV
+839 TQTKMDAYNDV

-937 IQNSNASTTEEKQA
+937 IQNSNASNTEEKQA

-959 KQEARTNLDTA
+959 KQEARTNLDAA
-970 NSNSEVATAKD
+970 NTNSDVTTAKD
-981 NGIAAINQVQAA
+981 NSIAAINQVQAA

-1030 DKVDQAVVTANADID
+1030 DKVDQAVVTANTDID

-1050 ADIDNAAANADVDNA
+1050 TDVDNA

-1083 PAAKQA
+1083 PTAKQA

-1100 INANNGS
+1100 IDAYNGA
-1107 TTEEKEAAKQQVQT
+1107 TTEEKAAAKQQVQT

-1127 TAIDGAHSNAEVE
+1127 AAIDGAHSNAEVE

-1167 ATKANERK
+1167 TTKANERK
-1175 TAIAQTQ
+1175 AAIAQTQ

-1221 TGETSIDQVTP
+1221 IGETSIDQVTP
-1232 TVNKKVTARN
+1232 TVNKKATARN
-1242 EITAILNNKLQE
+1242 EITTILNNKLQA

-1276 NGKANQAISAAITN
+1276 NGKANQAISAATTN

-1299 AEAAINAVTPKVVKK
+1299 AEVAINAVTPKVVKK
-1314 QAAKDEIDQLQA
+1314 QAAKDEIDQLQVA
-1326 TQTNVINND
+1326 QTSVINND
-1335 QNATTEEK
+1335 QNATNEEK

-1385 PATAVKLNAKNDVD
+1385 PATAVKSNAKNEVD

-1425 LVLKAKEKAYLD
+1425 LVLKAKEKAYQD

-1454 VTDIQGITADTTIK
+1454 VADVQGITADTTIK

-1520 IDDVNTAKENA
+1520 IDDVNTAKDNA

-1654 KQEVDAA
+1654 KQEVDAT

-1698 KKDALAKIADAYNAK
+1698 KKDALAKIEAAYNSK

-1771 PTGKKESAT
+1771 PTGKKETAT

-1858 AIEVKA
+1858 AIEAKA
-1864 EDTKESIDQSDQL
+1864 EDTKESIDHSDQL

-1889 KQITDQAKQGI
+1889 KQITDQAKKGI
-1900 TDATTT
+1900 NDATTT

-2028 DADASAKEIA
+2028 DASAKEIA

-2051 KLDKTQTNA
+2051 NLDETQTNA

-2080 DPDANDTNNGIDN
+2080 DPDANDTNNGTDN

-2142 TSATDDANDKPQANN
+2142 TSTNNPSTDDANNKPTANN

-2163 STNSPTMDNDVT
+2163 STDNSATGNGTID
-2175 SKPEVESTNNGTTDK
+2175 KPEVESTNNGTTDK
-2190 PVTETDNA
+2190 PATETDNV

-2203 TTNNNSTTTATNE
+2203 TTNNNSTTATNE

-2240 KDNAS
+2240 KDNAF

-2256 NSAESQSTNGKVAQP
+2256 NSAESQSTNGMVVQP

-2296 ETLPSADITEPNVPS
+2296 ETLPSADITEPKVPS

-2326 AGQLKSETN
+2326 AGHLKSETN
-2335 VASNEADKS
+2335 VASNEVDKS
-2344 PSKADTEVSN
+2344 EGNVDTDVSN
-2354 KPSTSASS
+2354 KPSTSKPS
-2362 EAKDKMTSTNV
+2362 EAKDKATSTED
-2373 SQKDDTATADTND
+2373 SQKADMATADT
-2386 TQTSVGPVAN
+2386 
-2396 NKAKDMQTNDTQK
+2396 KDNQAAIGATAD
-2409 SVGSVANNKA
+2409 VNNKA

-2434 GSNSANQDMLN
+2434 GSNSTNQDMLN
-2445 VTKPEENKV
+2445 VTKTEENKANV
-2454 KTKSAQQG
+2454 KSAQQG

>member
-21 ALIATVTFISINPTT
+21 ALIATVTFISTNPTT

-50 AQPADANAQPNANA
+50 AQPADANTQPNANA

-70 AAQPA
+70 TAQPA

-92 QANPAGGTAQPA
+92 QANPAGG
-104 GGAAQP
+104 AAQP
-110 AAGTA
+110 NT

-151 TPANQTQ
+151 TPNNNATPANQTQ

-166 QPAAP
+166 QP
-171 VAANAQTQDPNAS
+171 AANAQTQDPNAS

-306 LVIKDAKKNTELA
+306 LVIKDAKKNTELS

-397 EYTINTEIGNNG
+397 EFTINTEIGNNG
-409 NFGASLKSDQFKY
+409 NFGASLKADQFKY

-577 TILNEDANHVET
+577 NILNEDANHVET
-589 ANRASQTDIDGL
+589 ANRASQAAIDGL

-735 IGAATT
+735 IDAATT

-748 KTKAINDINQTTPAT
+748 KTKAINDINQTAPAT

-812 IETTMTAQD
+812 IEATTTAQD

-839 TQTKMDAYNEV
+839 TQTKMDAYNDV

-959 KQEARTNLDTA
+959 KQEARTNLDAA
-970 NSNSEVATAKD
+970 NTNSDVTTAKD
-981 NGIAAINQVQAA
+981 NSIAAINQVQAA

-1030 DKVDQAVVTANADID
+1030 DKVDQAVVTANTDID

-1050 ADIDNAAANADVDNA
+1050 TDVDNA

-1083 PAAKQA
+1083 PTAKQA

-1100 INANNGS
+1100 IDAYNGA
-1107 TTEEKEAAKQQVQT
+1107 TTEEKAAAKQQVQT

-1127 TAIDGAHSNAEVE
+1127 AAIDGAHSNAEVE

-1167 ATKANERK
+1167 TTKANERK
-1175 TAIAQTQ
+1175 AAIAQTQ

-1232 TVNKKVTARN
+1232 TVNKKATARN
-1242 EITAILNNKLQE
+1242 EITTILNNKLQA

-1276 NGKANQAISAAITN
+1276 NGKANQAISAATTN

-1299 AEAAINAVTPKVVKK
+1299 AEVAINAVTPKVVKK
-1314 QAAKDEIDQLQA
+1314 QAAKDEIDQLQVA
-1326 TQTNVINND
+1326 QTSVINND
-1335 QNATTEEK
+1335 QNATNEEK

-1385 PATAVKLNAKNDVD
+1385 PATAVKSNAKNEVD

-1425 LVLKAKEKAYLD
+1425 LVLKAKEKAYQD

-1454 VTDIQGITADTTIK
+1454 VADVQGITADTTIK

-1520 IDDVNTAKENA
+1520 IDDVNTAKDNA

-1654 KQEVDAA
+1654 KQEVDAT

-1698 KKDALAKIADAYNAK
+1698 KKDALAKIEAAYNSK

-1771 PTGKKESAT
+1771 PTGKKETAT

-1858 AIEVKA
+1858 AIEAKA
-1864 EDTKESIDQSDQL
+1864 EDTKESIDHSDQL

-1889 KQITDQAKQGI
+1889 KQITDQAKKGI
-1900 TDATTT
+1900 NDATTT

-2028 DADASAKEIA
+2028 DASAKEIA

-2051 KLDKTQTNA
+2051 NLDKTQTNA

-2080 DPDANDTNNGIDN
+2080 DPDANDTNNGTDN

-2142 TSATDDANDKPQANN
+2142 TSTNNPSTDDANNKPTANN

-2163 STNSPTMDNDVT
+2163 STDNSATGNGTID
-2175 SKPEVESTNNGTTDK
+2175 KPEVESTNNGTTDK
-2190 PVTETDNA
+2190 PATETDNV

-2203 TTNNNSTTTATNE
+2203 TTNNNSTTATNE

-2240 KDNAS
+2240 KDNAF

-2256 NSAESQSTNGKVAQP
+2256 NSAESQSTNGMVVQP

-2296 ETLPSADITEPNVPS
+2296 ETLPSADITEPKVPS

-2326 AGQLKSETN
+2326 PGHLKSETN
-2335 VASNEADKS
+2335 VASNEVDKS
-2344 PSKADTEVSN
+2344 EGNVDTDVSN
-2354 KPSTSASS
+2354 KPSTSKPS
-2362 EAKDKMTSTNV
+2362 EAKDKATSTED
-2373 SQKDDTATADTND
+2373 SQKADMATADT
-2386 TQTSVGPVAN
+2386 
-2396 NKAKDMQTNDTQK
+2396 KDNQAAIGATAD
-2409 SVGSVANNKA
+2409 VNNKA

-2434 GSNSANQDMLN
+2434 GSNSTNQDMLN
-2445 VTKPEENKV
+2445 VTKTEENKANV
-2454 KTKSAQQG
+2454 KSAQQG

>member
-21 ALIATVTFISINPTT
+21 ALIATVTFISTNPTT

-45 AQNQP
+45 ALNQP
-50 AQPADANAQPNANA
+50 AQPADANTQPNANA

-92 QANPAGGTAQPA
+92 QANPAGG
-104 GGAAQP
+104 AAQP
-110 AAGTA
+110 NT

-151 TPANQTQ
+151 TPNNNATPANQTQ
-158 PANAPAAA
+158 PANAPAAV

-171 VAANAQTQDPNAS
+171 VAANVQTQDPNAS

-251 QARGNVA
+251 QAKGNVA

-409 NFGASLKSDQFKY
+409 NFGASLKADQFKY

-489 LKLSYKVNVAN
+489 LKLSYKVNVTN

-589 ANRASQTDIDGL
+589 ANRASQADIDGL
-601 VTKLQA
+601 VNKLQA

-658 INKQTTSQGVTT
+658 INKQTTAQGVTT

-735 IGAATT
+735 IDAATT
-741 NAQVEAI
+741 NAQVEVI
-748 KTKAINDINQTTPAT
+748 KTKAINDINQTAPSTS
-763 TAKAAALEEFDEVVQ
+763 AKAAALEEFDEVVQ

-812 IETTMTAQD
+812 IEATTTAQD

-830 SKIENITDS
+830 FKIENITDS
-839 TQTKMDAYNEV
+839 TQTKMGAYKEV

-857 KAQNATVSNATN
+857 KTQNATVSNATD
-869 EEVAEADAAVE
+869 EEVAEADAAVD
-880 AAQKQGLHDIQVVK
+880 AAQKEGLHDIQVVK
-894 SKQEVADTK
+894 SQQEVAETK
-903 SKVLDKINAIQTQA
+903 TKVLDKINAIQTQA
-917 KVKPAA
+917 RVKPAA
-923 DTEVENAYNTRKQE
+923 DAAVENAYNTRKQE
-937 IQNSNASTTEEKQA
+937 IQNSNASTTEEKEA
-951 AYTELDTK
+951 AYAELDAK
-959 KQEARTNLDTA
+959 KQEARTNIDAA
-970 NSNSEVATAKD
+970 NSNSDVATAKD
-981 NGIAAINQVQAA
+981 NAIAAINQVQAA
-993 TTKKSDAKAEIAQKA
+993 TTKKADAKAEIAQKA
-1008 SERKTAIEAMND
+1008 SERKTAIEAMNA

-1050 ADIDNAAANADVDNA
+1050 TDVDNA

-1083 PAAKQA
+1083 PTAKQA

-1100 INANNGS
+1100 IDANNGA
-1107 TTEEKEAAKQQVQT
+1107 TTEEKTAAKQQVQT

-1127 TAIDGAHSNAEVE
+1127 AAIDGAHSNAEVE

-1193 ADVDNAVTQAN
+1193 ADVDNAATQAN

-1221 TGETSIDQVTP
+1221 NGETSIDQVTP
-1232 TVNKKVTARN
+1232 TVNKKATARN
-1242 EITAILNNKLQE
+1242 EITTVLNNKLQE

-1267 AADAEANTE
+1267 AAETEANTE
-1276 NGKANQAISAAITN
+1276 NAKANQVITAATTN
-1290 AQVDEAKAN
+1290 AEVDEAKTN
-1299 AEAAINAVTPKVVKK
+1299 AETAINAVTPKVMKK

-1326 TQTNVINND
+1326 AQTAVINND
-1335 QNATTEEK
+1335 QNATNEEK

-1385 PATAVKLNAKNDVD
+1385 PATAVKSNAKNDVD
-1399 QAVTTQNQAIDN
+1399 QAVTAQNQAIDN

-1425 LVLKAKEKAYLD
+1425 LVSKAKEKAYQD

-1454 VTDIQGITADTTIK
+1454 VADIQGITADTTIK
-1468 DVAKDELATKANE
+1468 DVAKDELATKAND
-1481 QKALIAQTADA
+1481 QKAQIAQAADA

-1520 IDDVNTAKENA
+1520 IDDVNTAKDNA
-1531 IQAIDPIQAS
+1531 IQAIDPIQAA
-1541 TDVKTNARAELLTE
+1541 TDVKTNARAELLNE

-1580 VRATYEEGLNNIN
+1580 VRAAYEEGLNNIN
-1593 TANTTGDVT
+1593 AANTTGDVS

-1624 GKTALDQAA
+1624 GKTELDQVAT
-1633 ADRKTQIEQTPNAS
+1633 DKKTQIEQTPNAS

-1698 KKDALAKIADAYNAK
+1698 KKDALAKIEAAYNSK

-1804 KQQAIKQVDQNVQTA
+1804 KQQAINQVNQNVQTA

-1839 KAAIDAI
+1839 KAAIDAV

-1858 AIEVKA
+1858 AIDAKA
-1864 EDTKESIDQSDQL
+1864 EDTKDSIEHSDQL
-1877 TAEEKTEALAMI
+1877 TSEEKAEALATI
-1889 KQITDQAKQGI
+1889 KQITDQAKKGI

-1925 DSTEKQKAIEELE
+1925 DSTHKQQAIEELE
-1938 TALDQ
+1938 TALDK
-1943 IEAGVNVDAD
+1943 IEANVNANTD
-1953 ATTEEKEAFTN
+1953 ATIEEKEAFTN
-1964 ALEDIL
+1964 TLEDIL

-1984 EIATVKNSA
+1984 EIETVKNNA
-1993 LEQLKAQRI
+1993 LEKLKGQQI
-2002 NPEVKKNA
+2002 NPEAKKNA
-2010 LEAIREVVNK
+2010 LKEIENAVNK
-2020 QIEIIKNA
+2020 QKETINNA
-2028 DADASAKEIA
+2028 DANKAAKETA
-2038 RTDLGRYFDRFAD
+2038 LNDLSRSHDRFVED
-2051 KLDKTQTNA
+2051 LVKVQSNA

-2080 DPDANDTNNGIDN
+2080 DPDANDTNNGTDN
-2093 NDATANSNANATPEN
+2093 NDATANSNATPEN

-2122 ADASPTTPN
+2122 ADASPTTSN

-2142 TSATDDANDKPQANN
+2142 TSATDDANDKPQANS

-2203 TTNNNSTTTATNE
+2203 TINNNSTTTATNE

-2256 NSAESQSTNGKVAQP
+2256 NS
-2271 KSENK
+2271 
-2276 AKAEKDGRDSTN
+2276 
-2288 QSMVESTT
+2288 
-2296 ETLPSADITEPNVPS
+2296 
-2311 NTSKDKEESTTNQTD
+2311 
-2326 AGQLKSETN
+2326 
-2335 VASNEADKS
+2335 
-2344 PSKADTEVSN
+2344 
-2354 KPSTSASS
+2354 
-2362 EAKDKMTSTNV
+2362 
-2373 SQKDDTATADTND
+2373 
-2386 TQTSVGPVAN
+2386 
-2396 NKAKDMQTNDTQK
+2396 
-2409 SVGSVANNKA
+2409 
-2419 TQNDGANASPATVSN
+2419 
-2434 GSNSANQDMLN
+2434 
-2445 VTKPEENKV
+2445 
-2454 KTKSAQQG
+2454 
-2462 KVNKPKQ
+2462 
-2469 QAKTLPDTG
+2469 
-2478 MSHNDDLPYAELALG
+2478 
-2493 AGMAFLIRRFT
+2493 
-2504 KKDQQTEE
+2504 

>member
-21 ALIATVTFISINPTT
+21 ALIATVTFISTNPTT

-50 AQPADANAQPNANA
+50 AQPADANTQPNANA

-75 APANQGQPAAQ
+75 
-86 PANQGG
+86 NQGG
-92 QANPAGGTAQPA
+92 QANPAGGA
-104 GGAAQP
+104 
-110 AAGTA
+110 A

-141 NQAGQGNNQA
+141 NQAGQGNNQATPNNNA

-251 QARGNVA
+251 QAKGNVA

-273 FNGISK
+273 FNGITK

-409 NFGASLKSDQFKY
+409 NFGASLKADQFKY

-449 VLKNMTVNYDQNAN
+449 VLKNMTVNYDQTAN

-589 ANRASQTDIDGL
+589 ANRASQADIDGL

-619 DAKAQEKVTAA
+619 DTKAQEKVTAA

-735 IGAATT
+735 IDAATT

-812 IETTMTAQD
+812 IEATTTAQD

-830 SKIENITDS
+830 FKIENITDS
-839 TQTKMDAYNEV
+839 TQTKMDAYKEV
-850 KQAATAR
+850 RQAATAR
-857 KAQNATVSNATN
+857 KAQNATVSNATD
-869 EEVAEADAAVE
+869 EEVAEANAAVDAAQTE
-880 AAQKQGLHDIQVVK
+880 GLHDIQVVK
-894 SKQEVADTK
+894 SQQEVADTK
-903 SKVLDKINAIQTQA
+903 AKVLDKINAIQTQA

-937 IQNSNASTTEEKQA
+937 IQNSNASTTEEKEA
-951 AYTELDTK
+951 AYTELDAK
-959 KQEARTNLDTA
+959 KQEARTNLDAA
-970 NSNSEVATAKD
+970 NTNSDVTTAKD

-1030 DKVDQAVVTANADID
+1030 DKVDQAV
-1045 NAAAN
+1045 
-1050 ADIDNAAANADVDNA
+1050 
-1065 KTTNE
+1065 
-1070 ATIAAITPDANVK
+1070 
-1083 PAAKQA
+1083 
-1089 IADKVQAQETA
+1089 
-1100 INANNGS
+1100 
-1107 TTEEKEAAKQQVQT
+1107 
-1121 EKTTAD
+1121 
-1127 TAIDGAHSNAEVE
+1127 
-1140 AAKNAEIAKIEAIQ
+1140 
-1154 PATTTKD
+1154 
-1161 DAKQAI
+1161 
-1167 ATKANERK
+1167 
-1175 TAIAQTQ
+1175 
-1182 DITAEEIAAAN
+1182 
-1193 ADVDNAVTQAN
+1193 
-1204 SNIEAANSQNDV
+1204 
-1216 DQAKT
+1216 
-1221 TGETSIDQVTP
+1221 
-1232 TVNKKVTARN
+1232 
-1242 EITAILNNKLQE
+1242 
-1254 IQATPDATDEEKQ
+1254 
-1267 AADAEANTE
+1267 
-1276 NGKANQAISAAITN
+1276 
-1290 AQVDEAKAN
+1290 
-1299 AEAAINAVTPKVVKK
+1299 
-1314 QAAKDEIDQLQA
+1314 
-1326 TQTNVINND
+1326 
-1335 QNATTEEK
+1335 
-1343 EAAIQQLAT
+1343 
-1352 AVTDAKNNI
+1352 
-1361 TAATDDNGVDQAKD
+1361 
-1375 AGKNSIQSTQ
+1375 
-1385 PATAVKLNAKNDVD
+1385 
-1399 QAVTTQNQAIDN
+1399 TTQNQAIDN

-1425 LVLKAKEKAYLD
+1425 LVLKAKEKAYQD

-1454 VTDIQGITADTTIK
+1454 VADIQGITADTTIK

-1520 IDDVNTAKENA
+1520 IDDVNTAKDNA

-1555 MQNKITEILS
+1555 MQNKITEIL
-1565 DNTTTNEEKGKDIEP
+1565 NNNETTNEEKGNDIGP
-1580 VRATYEEGLNNIN
+1580 VRAAYEEGLNNIN
-1593 TANTTGDVT
+1593 AATTTGDVT

-1624 GKTALDQAA
+1624 GKKELDQAA
-1633 ADRKTQIEQTPNAS
+1633 ADKKTQIEQTPNAS

-1654 KQEVDAA
+1654 KQEVDTE

-1698 KKDALAKIADAYNAK
+1698 KKDALAKIEDAYNAK

-1819 LESINNGVDNGDVD
+1819 LENINNGVDNGDVD

-1839 KAAIDAI
+1839 KAAIDTI

-1858 AIEVKA
+1858 AIEAKA
-1864 EDTKESIDQSDQL
+1864 EDTKESIDHSDQL

-2002 NPEVKKNA
+2002 NPVVKKNA

-2051 KLDKTQTNA
+2051 KLDKTQTNT

-2080 DPDANDTNNGIDN
+2080 DPDANDTNNGTDN

-2131 NSDAATGETTA
+2131 NSDAATGETTV
-2142 TSATDDANDKPQANN
+2142 TSATDDAKDKPQANN
-2157 NSSVDA
+2157 NSSADA

-2386 TQTSVGPVAN
+2386 TQKSVGPVAN

-2409 SVGSVANNKA
+2409 SVGSAANNKA

-2434 GSNSANQDMLN
+2434 GSHSMHQDMLN
-2445 VTKPEENKV
+2445 VTKPEENKANA
-2454 KTKSAQQG
+2454 KSDQQG

>member
-21 ALIATVTFISINPTT
+21 ALIATVTFISTNPTT

-50 AQPADANAQPNANA
+50 AQPADVNTQPNANA

-70 AAQPA
+70 TAQPA

-92 QANPAGGTAQPA
+92 QANPAGG
-104 GGAAQP
+104 AAQP
-110 AAGTA
+110 NT

-151 TPANQTQ
+151 TPNNNATPANQTQ

-184 NTGEGSINTTLTF
+184 NTREGSINTTLTF

-397 EYTINTEIGNNG
+397 EFTINTEVGNNG
-409 NFGASLKSDQFKY
+409 NFGASLKAYQFKY

-449 VLKNMTVNYDQNAN
+449 VLKNMTVNYDQTAN
-463 KVTFTSQG
+463 T
-471 VTTAR
+471 
-476 GTHTKEVLFPDKS
+476 
-489 LKLSYKVNVAN
+489 N
-500 IDTPKNIDFNEKLTY
+500 
-515 RTASDVVINNA
+515 SDV
-526 QPEVTLTAD
+526 T
-535 PFSVAVEMNKDAL
+535 
-548 QQQVNS
+548 
-554 QVDNSHYTT
+554 
-563 ASIAEYNK
+563 
-571 LKQQAD
+571 
-577 TILNEDANHVET
+577 
-589 ANRASQTDIDGL
+589 
-601 VTKLQA
+601 
-607 ALIDNQAAIAEL
+607 
-619 DAKAQEKVTAA
+619 
-630 QQSKKVT
+630 
-637 QDEVAALVTKIN
+637 
-649 NDKNNAIAE
+649 
-658 INKQTTSQGVTT
+658 
-670 EKDNGI
+670 
-676 AVLEQDVITP
+676 
-686 TVKPQA
+686 
-692 KQDIIQAVTTRKQQI
+692 
-707 KKSNASLQDEKDVA
+707 
-721 NDKIGKIETKAIKD
+721 
-735 IGAATT
+735 
-741 NAQVEAI
+741 
-748 KTKAINDINQTTPAT
+748 
-763 TAKAAALEEFDEVVQ
+763 
-778 AQIDQAPLNP
+778 
-788 DTTNEEVAE
+788 
-797 AIERINAAKVSGVKA
+797 
-812 IETTMTAQD
+812 
-821 LERVKNEEI
+821 
-830 SKIENITDS
+830 
-839 TQTKMDAYNEV
+839 
-850 KQAATAR
+850 
-857 KAQNATVSNATN
+857 
-869 EEVAEADAAVE
+869 
-880 AAQKQGLHDIQVVK
+880 
-894 SKQEVADTK
+894 
-903 SKVLDKINAIQTQA
+903 
-917 KVKPAA
+917 
-923 DTEVENAYNTRKQE
+923 
-937 IQNSNASTTEEKQA
+937 
-951 AYTELDTK
+951 
-959 KQEARTNLDTA
+959 
-970 NSNSEVATAKD
+970 TAKD
-981 NGIAAINQVQAA
+981 NGIAAINQVQAV

-1030 DKVDQAVVTANADID
+1030 DKVDQAVVTANTDID

-1050 ADIDNAAANADVDNA
+1050 TDVDNA

-1083 PAAKQA
+1083 PTAKQA

-1100 INANNGS
+1100 IDANNGA
-1107 TTEEKEAAKQQVQT
+1107 TTEEKATAKQQVQT

-1167 ATKANERK
+1167 TTKANERK

-1232 TVNKKVTARN
+1232 TVNKKATARN
-1242 EITAILNNKLQE
+1242 EITTILNNKLQE
-1254 IQATPDATDEEKQ
+1254 IQATPDVTDEEKQ
-1267 AADAEANTE
+1267 TADAEANTE
-1276 NGKANQAISAAITN
+1276 NGKANQAISAATTN

-1299 AEAAINAVTPKVVKK
+1299 AEAAINAVTSKVVKK
-1314 QAAKDEIDQLQA
+1314 QAAKDEIDQLQVA
-1326 TQTNVINND
+1326 QTSVINND

-1361 TAATDDNGVDQAKD
+1361 TAATDDNGVDTAKD

-1385 PATAVKLNAKNDVD
+1385 PATAVKSNAKNEVD

-1425 LVLKAKEKAYLD
+1425 LVLKVKEKAYQD

-1454 VTDIQGITADTTIK
+1454 VADVQGITADTTIK
-1468 DVAKDELATKANE
+1468 DVARDELATKANE

-1492 TTEEKEQANQQVDAQ
+1492 TTEEKEQENQQVDAQ

-1520 IDDVNTAKENA
+1520 IDDVNTAKDNA

-1654 KQEVDAA
+1654 KQEVDAV

-1713 VNEADN
+1713 VNEEDN

-1771 PTGKKESAT
+1771 PTGKKETAT

-1819 LESINNGVDNGDVD
+1819 LESINNGVDNSDVD

-1839 KAAIDAI
+1839 KAAIDTI

-1858 AIEVKA
+1858 AIEAKA
-1864 EDTKESIDQSDQL
+1864 EDTKESIDHSDQL

-1889 KQITDQAKQGI
+1889 KQITDQAKKGI

-1938 TALDQ
+1938 AALDQ

-1984 EIATVKNSA
+1984 EIATIKNSA

-2002 NPEVKKNA
+2002 NPVVKKNT

-2028 DADASAKEIA
+2028 DADTSAKEIA

-2051 KLDKTQTNA
+2051 KLDKTQTNT

-2080 DPDANDTNNGIDN
+2080 DPNANDTNNGTDN

-2108 TGQPNVSETTDNGK
+2108 TGQPNVTESTDNAN
-2122 ADASPTTPN
+2122 ADTSSTTTN
-2131 NSDAATGETTA
+2131 NQNDTTTGETTA
-2142 TSATDDANDKPQANN
+2142 TSANSSATNDANNKPTANN

-2163 STNSPTMDNDVT
+2163 STDNSATGNGTTD
-2175 SKPEVESTNNGTTDK
+2175 KPEVESTNNGTTDK
-2190 PVTETDNA
+2190 PATETDNA

-2216 NAPTGSTATAPTT
+2216 NVPTGSTATAPTT
-2229 ASTEAASSADS
+2229 ASTEATSSADS

-2296 ETLPSADITEPNVPS
+2296 ETLPSADITEPKVSS

-2326 AGQLKSETN
+2326 AEQHNSDTN
-2335 VASNEADKS
+2335 VTSNEVVKS
-2344 PSKADTEVSN
+2344 PSKADTDVSN

-2373 SQKDDTATADTND
+2373 SQTDDTATADTND
-2386 TQTSVGPVAN
+2386 TQKSVGSAAN
-2396 NKAKDMQTNDTQK
+2396 NKAKDMQTNDM
-2409 SVGSVANNKA
+2409 KA
-2419 TQNDGANASPATVSN
+2419 PLATVSK

-2445 VTKPEENKV
+2445 VTKTKENKANA
-2454 KTKSAQQG
+2454 KSVQQG

-2504 KKDQQTEE
+2504 KKDHQTEE

>member
-1 MNLFRQQ
+1 M
-8 KFSIRKFNVGIFS
+8 KSFNS
-21 ALIATVTFISINPTT
+21 EN
-36 ASAAEQNQP
+36 NQP
-45 AQNQP
+45 
-50 AQPADANAQPNANA
+50 
-64 GAQANP
+64 
-70 AAQPA
+70 
-75 APANQGQPAAQ
+75 
-86 PANQGG
+86 
-92 QANPAGGTAQPA
+92 

-110 AAGTA
+110 NT

-151 TPANQTQ
+151 TPNNNATPANQTQ

-166 QPAAP
+166 QP
-171 VAANAQTQDPNAS
+171 AANAQTQDPNAS

-397 EYTINTEIGNNG
+397 EFTINTEIGNNG
-409 NFGASLKSDQFKY
+409 NFGASLKADQFKY

-577 TILNEDANHVET
+577 NILNEDANHVET
-589 ANRASQTDIDGL
+589 ANRASQAAIDGL

-735 IGAATT
+735 IDAATT

-748 KTKAINDINQTTPAT
+748 KTKAINDINQTAPAT

-812 IETTMTAQD
+812 IEATTTAQD

-839 TQTKMDAYNEV
+839 TQTKMDAYNDV

-959 KQEARTNLDTA
+959 KQEARTNLDAA
-970 NSNSEVATAKD
+970 NTNSDVTTAKD
-981 NGIAAINQVQAA
+981 NSIAAINQVQAA

-1030 DKVDQAVVTANADID
+1030 DKVDQAVVTANTDID

-1050 ADIDNAAANADVDNA
+1050 TDVDNA

-1083 PAAKQA
+1083 PTAKQA

-1100 INANNGS
+1100 IDAYNGA
-1107 TTEEKEAAKQQVQT
+1107 TTEEKAAAKQQVQT

-1127 TAIDGAHSNAEVE
+1127 AAIDGAHSNAEVE

-1167 ATKANERK
+1167 TTKANERK
-1175 TAIAQTQ
+1175 AAIAQTQ

-1232 TVNKKVTARN
+1232 TVNKKATARN
-1242 EITAILNNKLQE
+1242 EITTILNNKLQA

-1276 NGKANQAISAAITN
+1276 NGKANQAISAATTN

-1299 AEAAINAVTPKVVKK
+1299 AEVAINAVTPKVVKK
-1314 QAAKDEIDQLQA
+1314 QAAKDEIDQLQVA
-1326 TQTNVINND
+1326 QTSVINND
-1335 QNATTEEK
+1335 QNATNEEK

-1385 PATAVKLNAKNDVD
+1385 PATAVKSNAKNEVD

-1425 LVLKAKEKAYLD
+1425 LVLKAKEKAYQD

-1454 VTDIQGITADTTIK
+1454 VADVQGITADTTIK

-1520 IDDVNTAKENA
+1520 IDDVNTAKDNA

-1654 KQEVDAA
+1654 KQEVDAT

-1698 KKDALAKIADAYNAK
+1698 KKDALAKIEAAYNSK

-1719 SNASTSSEIAEAKQK
+1719 SNASTSNEIAEAKQK

-1771 PTGKKESAT
+1771 PTGKKETAT

-1858 AIEVKA
+1858 AIEAKA
-1864 EDTKESIDQSDQL
+1864 EDTKESIDHSDQL

-1889 KQITDQAKQGI
+1889 KQITDQAKKGI
-1900 TDATTT
+1900 NDATTT

-2028 DADASAKEIA
+2028 DASAKEIA

-2051 KLDKTQTNA
+2051 NLDKTQTNA

-2080 DPDANDTNNGIDN
+2080 DPDANDTNNGTDN

-2142 TSATDDANDKPQANN
+2142 TSTNNPSTDDANNKPTANN

-2163 STNSPTMDNDVT
+2163 STDNSETGNGTID
-2175 SKPEVESTNNGTTDK
+2175 KPEVESTNNGTTDK
-2190 PVTETDNA
+2190 PATETDNV

-2203 TTNNNSTTTATNE
+2203 TTNNNSTTATNE

-2240 KDNAS
+2240 KDNAF

-2256 NSAESQSTNGKVAQP
+2256 NSAESQSTNGMVVQP

-2296 ETLPSADITEPNVPS
+2296 ETLPSADITEPKVPS

-2326 AGQLKSETN
+2326 AGHLKSETN
-2335 VASNEADKS
+2335 VASNEVDKS
-2344 PSKADTEVSN
+2344 EGNVDTDVSN
-2354 KPSTSASS
+2354 KPSTSKPS
-2362 EAKDKMTSTNV
+2362 EAKDKATSTED
-2373 SQKDDTATADTND
+2373 SQKADMATADT
-2386 TQTSVGPVAN
+2386 
-2396 NKAKDMQTNDTQK
+2396 KDNQAAIGATAD
-2409 SVGSVANNKA
+2409 VNNKA

-2434 GSNSANQDMLN
+2434 GSNSTNQDMLN
-2445 VTKPEENKV
+2445 VTKTEENKANV
-2454 KTKSAQQG
+2454 KSAQQG

>member
-21 ALIATVTFISINPTT
+21 ALIATVTFISTNPTT

-50 AQPADANAQPNANA
+50 AQPADANTQPNANA

-75 APANQGQPAAQ
+75 
-86 PANQGG
+86 NQGG
-92 QANPAGGTAQPA
+92 QANPAGGA
-104 GGAAQP
+104 
-110 AAGTA
+110 A

-141 NQAGQGNNQA
+141 NQAGQGNNQETPNNNA

-251 QARGNVA
+251 QAKGNVA

-273 FNGISK
+273 FNGITK

-409 NFGASLKSDQFKY
+409 NFGASLKADQFKY

-449 VLKNMTVNYDQNAN
+449 VLKNMTVNYDQTAN

-589 ANRASQTDIDGL
+589 ANRASQADIDGL

-619 DAKAQEKVTAA
+619 DTKAQEKVTAA

-735 IGAATT
+735 IDAATT

-812 IETTMTAQD
+812 IEATTTAQD

-830 SKIENITDS
+830 FKIENITDS
-839 TQTKMDAYNEV
+839 TQTKMDAYKEV
-850 KQAATAR
+850 RQAATAR
-857 KAQNATVSNATN
+857 KAQNATVSNATD
-869 EEVAEADAAVE
+869 EEVAEANAAVDAAQTE
-880 AAQKQGLHDIQVVK
+880 GLHDIQVVK
-894 SKQEVADTK
+894 SQQEVADTK
-903 SKVLDKINAIQTQA
+903 AKVLDKINAIQTQA

-937 IQNSNASTTEEKQA
+937 IQNSNASTTEEKEA
-951 AYTELDTK
+951 AYTELDAK
-959 KQEARTNLDTA
+959 KQEARTNLDAA
-970 NSNSEVATAKD
+970 NTNSDVTTAKD

-1045 NAAAN
+1045 NATAN
-1050 ADIDNAAANADVDNA
+1050 TDVDNA

-1100 INANNGS
+1100 IDANNGS

-1121 EKTTAD
+1121 EKTAAD
-1127 TAIDGAHSNAEVE
+1127 AAIDAAHSNVEVE

-1161 DAKQAI
+1161 NAKQAI

-1232 TVNKKVTARN
+1232 TVNKKATARN

-1276 NGKANQAISAAITN
+1276 NGKANQAISAATTN

-1335 QNATTEEK
+1335 QNATNEEK

-1352 AVTDAKNNI
+1352 AVK
-1361 TAATDDNGVDQAKD
+1361 
-1375 AGKNSIQSTQ
+1375 S
-1385 PATAVKLNAKNDVD
+1385 NAKNEVD

-1425 LVLKAKEKAYLD
+1425 LVLKAKEKAYQD

-1454 VTDIQGITADTTIK
+1454 VADIQGITADTTIK

-1520 IDDVNTAKENA
+1520 IDDVNTAKDNA

-1555 MQNKITEILS
+1555 MQNKITEIL
-1565 DNTTTNEEKGKDIEP
+1565 NNNETTNEEKGNDIGP
-1580 VRATYEEGLNNIN
+1580 VRAAYEEGLNNIN
-1593 TANTTGDVT
+1593 AATTTGDVT

-1624 GKTALDQAA
+1624 GKKELDQAA
-1633 ADRKTQIEQTPNAS
+1633 ADKKTQIEQTPNAS

-1654 KQEVDAA
+1654 KQEVDTE

-1698 KKDALAKIADAYNAK
+1698 KKDALAKIEDAYNAK

-1819 LESINNGVDNGDVD
+1819 LENINNGVDNGDVD

-1839 KAAIDAI
+1839 KAAIDTI

-1858 AIEVKA
+1858 AIEAKA
-1864 EDTKESIDQSDQL
+1864 EDTKESIDHSDQL

-2002 NPEVKKNA
+2002 NPVVKKNA

-2051 KLDKTQTNA
+2051 KLDKTQTNT

-2080 DPDANDTNNGIDN
+2080 DPDANDTNNGTDN

-2108 TGQPNVSETTDNGK
+2108 TGQPNVSETTDNDK

-2131 NSDAATGETTA
+2131 NSDAATGETTV
-2142 TSATDDANDKPQANN
+2142 TSATDDAKDKPQANN
-2157 NSSVDA
+2157 NSSADA

-2386 TQTSVGPVAN
+2386 TQKSVGPVAN

-2409 SVGSVANNKA
+2409 SVGSAANNKA

-2434 GSNSANQDMLN
+2434 GSHSMHQDMLN
-2445 VTKPEENKV
+2445 VTKPEENKANA
-2454 KTKSAQQG
+2454 KSDQQG

>member
-21 ALIATVTFISINPTT
+21 ALIATVTFISTNPTT

-50 AQPADANAQPNANA
+50 AQPADANTQPNANA

-75 APANQGQPAAQ
+75 
-86 PANQGG
+86 NQGG
-92 QANPAGGTAQPA
+92 QANPAGGA
-104 GGAAQP
+104 
-110 AAGTA
+110 A

-141 NQAGQGNNQA
+141 NQAGQGNNQATPNNNA

-251 QARGNVA
+251 QAKGNVA

-273 FNGISK
+273 FNGITK

-409 NFGASLKSDQFKY
+409 NFGASLKADQFKY

-449 VLKNMTVNYDQNAN
+449 VLKNMTVNYDQTAN

-589 ANRASQTDIDGL
+589 ANRASQADIDGL

-619 DAKAQEKVTAA
+619 DTKAQEKVTAA

-735 IGAATT
+735 IDAATT

-812 IETTMTAQD
+812 IEATTTAQD

-830 SKIENITDS
+830 FKIENITDS
-839 TQTKMDAYNEV
+839 TQTKMDAYKEV
-850 KQAATAR
+850 RQAATAR
-857 KAQNATVSNATN
+857 KAQNATVSNATD
-869 EEVAEADAAVE
+869 EEVAEANAAVDAAQTE
-880 AAQKQGLHDIQVVK
+880 GLHDIQVVK
-894 SKQEVADTK
+894 SQQEVADTK
-903 SKVLDKINAIQTQA
+903 AKVLDKINAIQTQA

-937 IQNSNASTTEEKQA
+937 IQNSNASTTEEKEA
-951 AYTELDTK
+951 AYTELDAK
-959 KQEARTNLDTA
+959 KQEARTNLDAA
-970 NSNSEVATAKD
+970 NTNSDVTTAKD

-1045 NAAAN
+1045 NATAN
-1050 ADIDNAAANADVDNA
+1050 TDVDNA

-1100 INANNGS
+1100 IDANNGS

-1121 EKTTAD
+1121 EKTAAD
-1127 TAIDGAHSNAEVE
+1127 AAIDAAHSNVEVE

-1161 DAKQAI
+1161 NAKQAI

-1221 TGETSIDQVTP
+1221 TGETSIDQ
-1232 TVNKKVTARN
+1232 
-1242 EITAILNNKLQE
+1242 
-1254 IQATPDATDEEKQ
+1254 ATPDATDEEKQ

-1276 NGKANQAISAAITN
+1276 NGKANQAISAATTN

-1335 QNATTEEK
+1335 QNATNEEK

-1361 TAATDDNGVDQAKD
+1361 TAATDDNGVDTAKD

-1385 PATAVKLNAKNDVD
+1385 PATAVKSNAKNEVD

-1425 LVLKAKEKAYLD
+1425 LVLKAKEKAYQD

-1454 VTDIQGITADTTIK
+1454 VADIQGITADTTIK

-1520 IDDVNTAKENA
+1520 IDDVNTAKDNA

-1555 MQNKITEILS
+1555 MQNKITEIL
-1565 DNTTTNEEKGKDIEP
+1565 NNNETTNEEKGNDIGP
-1580 VRATYEEGLNNIN
+1580 VRAAYEEGLNNIN
-1593 TANTTGDVT
+1593 AATTTGDVT

-1624 GKTALDQAA
+1624 GKKELDQAA
-1633 ADRKTQIEQTPNAS
+1633 ADKKTQIEQTPNAS

-1654 KQEVDAA
+1654 KQEVDTE

-1698 KKDALAKIADAYNAK
+1698 KKDALAKIEDAYNAK

-1819 LESINNGVDNGDVD
+1819 LENINNGVDNGDVD

-1839 KAAIDAI
+1839 KAAIDTI

-1858 AIEVKA
+1858 AIEAKA
-1864 EDTKESIDQSDQL
+1864 EDTKESIDHSDQL

-2002 NPEVKKNA
+2002 NPVVKKNA

-2028 DADASAKEIA
+2028 DADASAKKIA

-2051 KLDKTQTNA
+2051 KLDKTQTNT

-2080 DPDANDTNNGIDN
+2080 DPDANDTNNGTDN

-2131 NSDAATGETTA
+2131 NSDAATGETTV
-2142 TSATDDANDKPQANN
+2142 TSATDDAKDKPQANN
-2157 NSSVDA
+2157 NSSADA

-2386 TQTSVGPVAN
+2386 TQKSVGPVAN

-2409 SVGSVANNKA
+2409 SVGSAANNKA

-2434 GSNSANQDMLN
+2434 GSHSMHQDMLN
-2445 VTKPEENKV
+2445 VTKPEENKANA
-2454 KTKSAQQG
+2454 KSDQQG

>member
-21 ALIATVTFISINPTT
+21 ALIATVTFISTNPTT

-50 AQPADANAQPNANA
+50 AQPADANTQPNANA

-75 APANQGQPAAQ
+75 
-86 PANQGG
+86 NQGG
-92 QANPAGGTAQPA
+92 QANPAGGA
-104 GGAAQP
+104 
-110 AAGTA
+110 A

-141 NQAGQGNNQA
+141 NQAGQGNNQATPNNNA

-251 QARGNVA
+251 QAKGNVA

-273 FNGISK
+273 FNGITK

-409 NFGASLKSDQFKY
+409 NFGASLKADQFKY

-449 VLKNMTVNYDQNAN
+449 VLKNMTVNYDQTAN

-589 ANRASQTDIDGL
+589 ANRASQADIDGL

-619 DAKAQEKVTAA
+619 DTKAQEKVTAA

-735 IGAATT
+735 IDAATT

-778 AQIDQAPLNP
+778 AQIDQAQIDQAPLNP

-812 IETTMTAQD
+812 IEATTTAQD

-830 SKIENITDS
+830 FKIENITDS
-839 TQTKMDAYNEV
+839 TQTKMDAYKEV
-850 KQAATAR
+850 RQAATAR
-857 KAQNATVSNATN
+857 KAQNATVSNATD
-869 EEVAEADAAVE
+869 EEVAEANAAVDAAQTE
-880 AAQKQGLHDIQVVK
+880 GLHDIQVVK
-894 SKQEVADTK
+894 SQQEVADTK
-903 SKVLDKINAIQTQA
+903 AKVLDKINAIQTQA

-937 IQNSNASTTEEKQA
+937 IQNSNASTTEEKEA
-951 AYTELDTK
+951 AYTELDAK
-959 KQEARTNLDTA
+959 KQEARTNLDAA
-970 NSNSEVATAKD
+970 NTNSDVTTAKD

-1045 NAAAN
+1045 NATAN
-1050 ADIDNAAANADVDNA
+1050 TDVDNA

-1100 INANNGS
+1100 IDANNGS

-1121 EKTTAD
+1121 EKTAAD
-1127 TAIDGAHSNAEVE
+1127 AAIDAAHSNVEVE

-1161 DAKQAI
+1161 NAKQAI

-1232 TVNKKVTARN
+1232 TVNKKATARN

-1276 NGKANQAISAAITN
+1276 NGKANQAISAATTN

-1335 QNATTEEK
+1335 QNATNEEK

-1361 TAATDDNGVDQAKD
+1361 TAATDDNGVDTAKD

-1385 PATAVKLNAKNDVD
+1385 PATAVKSNAKNEVD

-1425 LVLKAKEKAYLD
+1425 LVLKAKEKAYQD

-1454 VTDIQGITADTTIK
+1454 VADIQGITADTTIK

-1520 IDDVNTAKENA
+1520 IDDVNTAKDNA

-1555 MQNKITEILS
+1555 MQNKITEIL
-1565 DNTTTNEEKGKDIEP
+1565 NNNETTNEEKGNDIGP
-1580 VRATYEEGLNNIN
+1580 VRAAYEEGLNNIN
-1593 TANTTGDVT
+1593 AATTTGDVT

-1624 GKTALDQAA
+1624 GKKELDQAA
-1633 ADRKTQIEQTPNAS
+1633 ADKKTQIEQTPNAS

-1654 KQEVDAA
+1654 KQEVDTE

-1698 KKDALAKIADAYNAK
+1698 KKDALAKIEDAYNAK

-1771 PTGKKESAT
+1771 TTGKKESAT

-1819 LESINNGVDNGDVD
+1819 LENINNGVDNGDVD

-1839 KAAIDAI
+1839 KAAIDTI

-1858 AIEVKA
+1858 AIEAKA
-1864 EDTKESIDQSDQL
+1864 EDTKESIDHSDQL

-1925 DSTEKQKAIEELE
+1925 DSTEKQKVIEELE

-2002 NPEVKKNA
+2002 NPVVKKNA

-2051 KLDKTQTNA
+2051 KLDKTQTNT

-2080 DPDANDTNNGIDN
+2080 DPDANDTNNGTDN

-2131 NSDAATGETTA
+2131 NSDAATGETTV
-2142 TSATDDANDKPQANN
+2142 TSATDDAKDKPQANN
-2157 NSSVDA
+2157 NSSADA

-2386 TQTSVGPVAN
+2386 TQKSVGPVAN

-2409 SVGSVANNKA
+2409 SVGSAANNKA

-2434 GSNSANQDMLN
+2434 GSHSMHQDMLN
-2445 VTKPEENKV
+2445 VTKPEENKANA
-2454 KTKSAQQG
+2454 KSDQQG

>member
-21 ALIATVTFISINPTT
+21 ALIATVTFISTNPTT

-50 AQPADANAQPNANA
+50 AQPADVNTQPNANA

-70 AAQPA
+70 TAQPA

-92 QANPAGGTAQPA
+92 QANPAGG
-104 GGAAQP
+104 AAQP
-110 AAGTA
+110 NT

-151 TPANQTQ
+151 TPNNNATPANQTQ

-184 NTGEGSINTTLTF
+184 NTREGSINTTLTF

-397 EYTINTEIGNNG
+397 EFTINTEVGNNG
-409 NFGASLKSDQFKY
+409 NFGASLKAYQFKY

-449 VLKNMTVNYDQNAN
+449 VLKNMTVNYDQTAN
-463 KVTFTSQG
+463 T
-471 VTTAR
+471 
-476 GTHTKEVLFPDKS
+476 
-489 LKLSYKVNVAN
+489 N
-500 IDTPKNIDFNEKLTY
+500 
-515 RTASDVVINNA
+515 SDV
-526 QPEVTLTAD
+526 T
-535 PFSVAVEMNKDAL
+535 
-548 QQQVNS
+548 
-554 QVDNSHYTT
+554 
-563 ASIAEYNK
+563 
-571 LKQQAD
+571 
-577 TILNEDANHVET
+577 
-589 ANRASQTDIDGL
+589 
-601 VTKLQA
+601 
-607 ALIDNQAAIAEL
+607 
-619 DAKAQEKVTAA
+619 
-630 QQSKKVT
+630 
-637 QDEVAALVTKIN
+637 
-649 NDKNNAIAE
+649 
-658 INKQTTSQGVTT
+658 
-670 EKDNGI
+670 
-676 AVLEQDVITP
+676 
-686 TVKPQA
+686 
-692 KQDIIQAVTTRKQQI
+692 
-707 KKSNASLQDEKDVA
+707 
-721 NDKIGKIETKAIKD
+721 
-735 IGAATT
+735 
-741 NAQVEAI
+741 
-748 KTKAINDINQTTPAT
+748 
-763 TAKAAALEEFDEVVQ
+763 
-778 AQIDQAPLNP
+778 
-788 DTTNEEVAE
+788 
-797 AIERINAAKVSGVKA
+797 
-812 IETTMTAQD
+812 
-821 LERVKNEEI
+821 
-830 SKIENITDS
+830 
-839 TQTKMDAYNEV
+839 
-850 KQAATAR
+850 
-857 KAQNATVSNATN
+857 
-869 EEVAEADAAVE
+869 
-880 AAQKQGLHDIQVVK
+880 
-894 SKQEVADTK
+894 
-903 SKVLDKINAIQTQA
+903 
-917 KVKPAA
+917 
-923 DTEVENAYNTRKQE
+923 
-937 IQNSNASTTEEKQA
+937 
-951 AYTELDTK
+951 
-959 KQEARTNLDTA
+959 
-970 NSNSEVATAKD
+970 TAKD
-981 NGIAAINQVQAA
+981 NGIAAINQVQAV

-1030 DKVDQAVVTANADID
+1030 DKVDQAVVTANTDID

-1050 ADIDNAAANADVDNA
+1050 TDVDNA

-1083 PAAKQA
+1083 PTAKQA

-1100 INANNGS
+1100 IDANNGA
-1107 TTEEKEAAKQQVQT
+1107 TTEEKATAKQQVQT

-1167 ATKANERK
+1167 TTKANERK

-1232 TVNKKVTARN
+1232 TVNKKATARN
-1242 EITAILNNKLQE
+1242 EITTILNNKLQE
-1254 IQATPDATDEEKQ
+1254 IQATPDVTDEEKQ
-1267 AADAEANTE
+1267 TADAEANTE
-1276 NGKANQAISAAITN
+1276 NGKANQAISAATTN

-1299 AEAAINAVTPKVVKK
+1299 AEVAINAVTSKVVKK
-1314 QAAKDEIDQLQA
+1314 QAAKDEIDQLQVA
-1326 TQTNVINND
+1326 QTSVINND

-1361 TAATDDNGVDQAKD
+1361 TAATDDNGVDTAKD

-1385 PATAVKLNAKNDVD
+1385 PATAVKSNAKNEVD

-1425 LVLKAKEKAYLD
+1425 LVLKVKEKAYQD

-1454 VTDIQGITADTTIK
+1454 VADVQGITADTTIK
-1468 DVAKDELATKANE
+1468 DVARDELATKANE

-1492 TTEEKEQANQQVDAQ
+1492 TTEEKEQENQQVDAQ

-1520 IDDVNTAKENA
+1520 IDDVNTAKDNA

-1654 KQEVDAA
+1654 KQEVDAV

-1713 VNEADN
+1713 VNEEDN

-1771 PTGKKESAT
+1771 PTGKKETAT

-1819 LESINNGVDNGDVD
+1819 LESINNGVDNSDVD

-1839 KAAIDAI
+1839 KAAIDTI

-1858 AIEVKA
+1858 AIEAKA
-1864 EDTKESIDQSDQL
+1864 EDTKESIDHSDQL

-1889 KQITDQAKQGI
+1889 KQITDQAKKGI

-1938 TALDQ
+1938 AALDQ

-1984 EIATVKNSA
+1984 EIATIKNSA

-2002 NPEVKKNA
+2002 NPVVKKNT

-2051 KLDKTQTNA
+2051 KLDKTQTNT

-2080 DPDANDTNNGIDN
+2080 DPNANDTNNGTDN

-2108 TGQPNVSETTDNGK
+2108 TGQPNVTESTDNAN
-2122 ADASPTTPN
+2122 ADTSSTTTN
-2131 NSDAATGETTA
+2131 NQNDTTTGETTA
-2142 TSATDDANDKPQANN
+2142 TSANSSATNDANNKPTANN

-2163 STNSPTMDNDVT
+2163 STDNSATGNGTTD
-2175 SKPEVESTNNGTTDK
+2175 KPEVESTNNGTTDK
-2190 PVTETDNA
+2190 PATETDNA

-2216 NAPTGSTATAPTT
+2216 NVPTGSTATAPTT
-2229 ASTEAASSADS
+2229 ASTEATSSADS

-2296 ETLPSADITEPNVPS
+2296 ETLPSADITEPKVSS

-2326 AGQLKSETN
+2326 AEQHNSDTN
-2335 VASNEADKS
+2335 VTSNEVVKS
-2344 PSKADTEVSN
+2344 PSKADTDVSN

-2373 SQKDDTATADTND
+2373 SQTDDTATADTND
-2386 TQTSVGPVAN
+2386 TQKSVGSAAN
-2396 NKAKDMQTNDTQK
+2396 NKAKDMQTNDM
-2409 SVGSVANNKA
+2409 KA
-2419 TQNDGANASPATVSN
+2419 PLATVSK

-2445 VTKPEENKV
+2445 VTKTKENKANA
-2454 KTKSAQQG
+2454 KSVQQG

-2504 KKDQQTEE
+2504 KKDHQTEE

>member
-21 ALIATVTFISINPTT
+21 ALIATVTFISTNPTT

-50 AQPADANAQPNANA
+50 AQPADANTQPNANA

-75 APANQGQPAAQ
+75 
-86 PANQGG
+86 NQGG
-92 QANPAGGTAQPA
+92 QANPAGGA
-104 GGAAQP
+104 
-110 AAGTA
+110 A

-141 NQAGQGNNQA
+141 NQAGQGNNQATPNNNA

-251 QARGNVA
+251 QAKGNVA

-273 FNGISK
+273 FNGITK

-409 NFGASLKSDQFKY
+409 NFGASLKADQFKY
-422 EVTLPQGVTYVN
+422 EVTLPYVN

-449 VLKNMTVNYDQNAN
+449 VLKNMTVNYDQTAN

-589 ANRASQTDIDGL
+589 ANRASQADIDGL

-619 DAKAQEKVTAA
+619 DTKAQEKVTAA

-735 IGAATT
+735 IDAATT

-812 IETTMTAQD
+812 IEATTTAQD

-830 SKIENITDS
+830 FKIENITDS
-839 TQTKMDAYNEV
+839 TQTKMDAYKEV
-850 KQAATAR
+850 RQAATAR
-857 KAQNATVSNATN
+857 KAQNATVSNATD
-869 EEVAEADAAVE
+869 EEVAEANAAVDAAQTE
-880 AAQKQGLHDIQVVK
+880 GLHDIQVVK
-894 SKQEVADTK
+894 SQQEVADTK
-903 SKVLDKINAIQTQA
+903 AKVLDKINAIQTQA

-937 IQNSNASTTEEKQA
+937 IQNSNASTTEEKEA
-951 AYTELDTK
+951 AYTELDAK
-959 KQEARTNLDTA
+959 KQEARTNLDAA
-970 NSNSEVATAKD
+970 NTNSDVTTAKD

-1045 NAAAN
+1045 NATAN
-1050 ADIDNAAANADVDNA
+1050 TDVDNA

-1100 INANNGS
+1100 IDANNGS

-1121 EKTTAD
+1121 EKTAAD
-1127 TAIDGAHSNAEVE
+1127 AAIDAAHSNVEVE

-1161 DAKQAI
+1161 NAKQAI

-1232 TVNKKVTARN
+1232 TVNKKATARN

-1276 NGKANQAISAAITN
+1276 NGKANQAISAATTN

-1335 QNATTEEK
+1335 QNATNEEK

-1361 TAATDDNGVDQAKD
+1361 TAATDDNGVDTAKD

-1385 PATAVKLNAKNDVD
+1385 PATAVKSNAKNEVD

-1425 LVLKAKEKAYLD
+1425 LVLKAKEKAYQD

-1454 VTDIQGITADTTIK
+1454 VADIQGITADTTIK

-1520 IDDVNTAKENA
+1520 IDDVNTAKDNA

-1555 MQNKITEILS
+1555 MQNKITEIL
-1565 DNTTTNEEKGKDIEP
+1565 NNNETTNEEKGNDIGP
-1580 VRATYEEGLNNIN
+1580 VRAAYEEGLNNIN
-1593 TANTTGDVT
+1593 AATTTGDVT

-1624 GKTALDQAA
+1624 GKKELDQAA
-1633 ADRKTQIEQTPNAS
+1633 ADKKTQIEQTPNAS

-1654 KQEVDAA
+1654 KQEVDTE

-1698 KKDALAKIADAYNAK
+1698 KKDALAKIEDAYNAK

-1819 LESINNGVDNGDVD
+1819 LENINNGVDNGDVD

-1839 KAAIDAI
+1839 KAAIDTI

-1858 AIEVKA
+1858 AIEAKA
-1864 EDTKESIDQSDQL
+1864 EDTKESIDHSDQL

-2002 NPEVKKNA
+2002 NPVVKKNA

-2051 KLDKTQTNA
+2051 KLDKTQTNT

-2080 DPDANDTNNGIDN
+2080 DPDANDTNNGTDN

-2131 NSDAATGETTA
+2131 NSDAATGETTV
-2142 TSATDDANDKPQANN
+2142 TSATDDAKDKPQANN
-2157 NSSVDA
+2157 NSSADA

-2386 TQTSVGPVAN
+2386 TQKSVGPVAN

-2409 SVGSVANNKA
+2409 SVGSAANNKA

-2434 GSNSANQDMLN
+2434 GSHSMHQDMLN
-2445 VTKPEENKV
+2445 VTKPEENKANA
-2454 KTKSAQQG
+2454 KSDQQG

>member
-21 ALIATVTFISINPTT
+21 ALIATVTFISTNPTT

-50 AQPADANAQPNANA
+50 AQPADANTQPNANA

-70 AAQPA
+70 TAQPA
-75 APANQGQPAAQ
+75 TPANQGQPAAQ
-86 PANQGG
+86 PASQGG
-92 QANPAGGTAQPA
+92 QANPAGG
-104 GGAAQP
+104 AAQP
-110 AAGTA
+110 NT

-141 NQAGQGNNQA
+141 NQAGQGNNQATPNNNA

-211 TVTVTDK
+211 IVTVTDK

-397 EYTINTEIGNNG
+397 EFTINTEIGNNG
-409 NFGASLKSDQFKY
+409 NFGASLKADQFKY

-589 ANRASQTDIDGL
+589 ANRASQADIDGL

-658 INKQTTSQGVTT
+658 INKQTTAQGVTT

-735 IGAATT
+735 IDAATT

-748 KTKAINDINQTTPAT
+748 KTKAINDINQTAPAT

-797 AIERINAAKVSGVKA
+797 AIGRINAAKVSGVKA
-812 IETTMTAQD
+812 IEATTTAQD

-869 EEVAEADAAVE
+869 EEVAEADAAVD

-894 SKQEVADTK
+894 SKQDVADTK

-959 KQEARTNLDTA
+959 KQEARTNLDAA
-970 NSNSEVATAKD
+970 NTNSDVTTAKD

-1030 DKVDQAVVTANADID
+1030 DKVDQAVVTANTDID

-1050 ADIDNAAANADVDNA
+1050 TDVDNA

-1083 PAAKQA
+1083 PTAKQA
-1089 IADKVQAQETA
+1089 ITDKVQAQETA
-1100 INANNGS
+1100 IDANNGA
-1107 TTEEKEAAKQQVQT
+1107 TTEEKAAAKQQVQT

-1127 TAIDGAHSNAEVE
+1127 EAIDGAHSNAEVE

-1167 ATKANERK
+1167 TTKANERK
-1175 TAIAQTQ
+1175 TVIAQTQ

-1193 ADVDNAVTQAN
+1193 ANVDNAVTQAN

-1232 TVNKKVTARN
+1232 TVNKKATARN
-1242 EITAILNNKLQE
+1242 EITTILNNKLQA
-1254 IQATPDATDEEKQ
+1254 IQATPDATNEEKQ

-1276 NGKANQAISAAITN
+1276 NGKAIQAIAAATTN
-1290 AQVDEAKAN
+1290 ADVDEAKAN

-1314 QAAKDEIDQLQA
+1314 QAAKDEIDQLQVA
-1326 TQTNVINND
+1326 QTSVINND
-1335 QNATTEEK
+1335 QNATNEEK

-1385 PATAVKLNAKNDVD
+1385 PATAVKSNAKNDVD

-1411 TTGATTE
+1411 TTE

-1425 LVLKAKEKAYLD
+1425 LVLKAKEKAYQD

-1445 DVTQIKDQA
+1445 DVTQIKDKA
-1454 VTDIQGITADTTIK
+1454 VADVQGITADTTIK

-1520 IDDVNTAKENA
+1520 IDDVNTAKDNA

-1541 TDVKTNARAELLTE
+1541 TDVKRNARAELLTE
-1555 MQNKITEILS
+1555 MQNKITEILN

-1580 VRATYEEGLNNIN
+1580 VRAAYEEGLNNIN

-1624 GKTALDQAA
+1624 GKKELDQAA

-1654 KQEVDAA
+1654 KQEVDTE
-1661 LNQAKTNVDQSSTNE
+1661 LNQAKTNVDQSSTND

-1685 KAKINAVKTFSEY
+1685 KARINAVKTFSEY

-1734 LAELKQT
+1734 LSELKQT

-1752 DDIEVQIHNDLDN
+1752 DDIEVQIHTDLDN

-1771 PTGKKESAT
+1771 PTGKKETAT

-1858 AIEVKA
+1858 AIEAKA
-1864 EDTKESIDQSDQL
+1864 EDTKESIDHSDQL

-1889 KQITDQAKQGI
+1889 KQIKDQAKQGI

-2002 NPEVKKNA
+2002 NPVVKKNA

-2051 KLDKTQTNA
+2051 KLDKTQTNT

-2080 DPDANDTNNGIDN
+2080 DPNANDTNSGSDN

-2108 TGQPNVSETTDNGK
+2108 TGQPNVTESTDNGK

-2131 NSDAATGETTA
+2131 NSDPATGETTA
-2142 TSATDDANDKPQANN
+2142 TDDANNKPTANN
-2157 NSSVDA
+2157 NSSVDESA
-2163 STNSPTMDNDVT
+2163 DNSATGNGTTD
-2175 SKPEVESTNNGTTDK
+2175 KPEVESTNNGTTDK
-2190 PVTETDNA
+2190 PATETDNA

-2203 TTNNNSTTTATNE
+2203 TTNNNSTTATNE

-2229 ASTEAASSADS
+2229 NASTGAASSADS

-2288 QSMVESTT
+2288 QSMVESTA
-2296 ETLPSADITEPNVPS
+2296 ETLPSADITEPKVSS
-2311 NTSKDKEESTTNQTD
+2311 NTSKDKKESTTNQTG

-2344 PSKADTEVSN
+2344 EGNVDTEVSN
-2354 KPSTSASS
+2354 KPSISKPS
-2362 EAKDKMTSTNV
+2362 EAKDKATSTED
-2373 SQKDDTATADTND
+2373 SQKADMSTADTKDNQASIGATAD
-2386 TQTSVGPVAN
+2386 V
-2396 NKAKDMQTNDTQK
+2396 
-2409 SVGSVANNKA
+2409 NNKA
-2419 TQNDGANASPATVSN
+2419 TQNDGANASPATVSK
-2434 GSNSANQDMLN
+2434 GSNSANQGMLK
-2445 VTKPEENKV
+2445 VTNTDKHQAKV
-2454 KTKSAQQG
+2454 TSAQQG